1 MRNQRKN
8 GRPNAA
14 VRLAGLF
21 LVLFCVAAVLIPA
34 KTLFTGNGFFADY
47 IHFTESKK
55 MYIEIAILA
64 VLIFGGLAFLKR
76 GRSRL
81 RWLAAIVLVFAW
93 IHVVFLPM
101 VVSAAYLISLLAIG
115 RFLRKQVFFR
125 GRIWEINEKWR
136 ARRKWEKEEEQKHWK
151 RQNYQNHQ
159 NHQDQD
165 GEASDWTEYFAVYV
179 DFLFG
184 ASFAIV
190 VYCLLSVF
198 GIGKITWMRLIVY
211 ALGAAALGFDFSS
224 ISRLCI
230 MGWQKLSWMLD
241 GRDKVSVH
249 VIETEGLASSGTSQE
264 IPLRARCAW
273 TLAAGWCVLMI
284 LIQVGRLNIALD
296 IDTLWYGVRS
306 QYIVAGGTGLYE
318 NPGLVGMVYVYSKGF
333 EVLTLPLCD
342 LASHSYLTFFN
353 LWLSVLG
360 IGAMVWNAGLLTLR
374 QTRRAESRKPQEL
387 KEKKALGS
395 GVLPGIMAAVLTVS
409 VPGIMNMALTAK
421 ADLIT
426 WLLQLIM
433 LGCFFQYIHVYESQ
447 KKWAE
452 DQTQTG
458 GQNRQAGIRKKGRQ
472 EVCRERNVSDS
483 WMLLS
488 GAAGS
493 YLLSLT
499 MKPTS
504 LIFSTAV
511 FGMMG
516 LYLLWFWFH
525 EREAAADLFRR
536 MARLIGSL
544 CLPSAALAGIW
555 ARTMKITGMPVTS
568 VFTSI
573 FALFGFKM
581 KYPFAI
587 SELPQNYQEESN
599 LHVLVRR
606 LWQMLMQPQGEDMG
620 HVILAW
626 GTSLM
631 AVLIVLLVL
640 YVILS
645 GLEKYSRMHGS
656 QEGQMAIQECQNG
669 NAAQVIFF
677 PFVAVS
683 LISLTML
690 YQIDG
695 NYFMLL
701 YSMLILGACRAMA
714 YFKKIGFAPTV
725 SKCLAPLLG
734 FNLVIMASSSW
745 AWTAGFSEIHLINKG
760 RVNHR
765 AQEQVRMEEKGN
777 TQIWQEVAQNPENR
791 VIAFG
796 THPFCLQFPCNVECY
811 KDITSP
817 WGNVELVNSPEAFE
831 TYMAYAKTDYV
842 YAEAG
847 YLGPGSW
854 EWSLDLLRDLIR
866 RGSLTDL
873 FFENGNMLARVS
885 DTALPEEEAQKNLE
899 LFEREYLFYVP
910 EAQ

>member
-1 MRNQRKN
+1 MQNQRQN
-8 GRPNAA
+8 GRPDAA
-14 VRLAGLF
+14 VRMAGLF

-47 IHFTESKK
+47 IHFTESKR
-55 MYIEIAILA
+55 MYVEIAILA
-64 VLIFGGLAFLKR
+64 VLIFGGLALLKR
-76 GRSRL
+76 GRSRMY
-81 RWLAAIVLVFAW
+81 WLTAVVLVFSW

-101 VVSAAYLISLLAIG
+101 VVSAVYLISLLAIG
-115 RFLRKQVFFR
+115 RFLRKRVFFR
-125 GRIWEINEKWR
+125 GTVWER
-136 ARRKWEKEEEQKHWK
+136 
-151 RQNYQNHQ
+151 
-159 NHQDQD
+159 
-165 GEASDWTEYFAVYV
+165 SYFSFYM

-190 VYCLLSVF
+190 VYCLLSALGV
-198 GIGKITWMRLIVY
+198 GKIAWMRLSVY

-224 ISRLCI
+224 ISCQCI
-230 MGWQKLSWMLD
+230 MGWQTLSWMLD
-241 GRDKVSVH
+241 GSGVSR
-249 VIETEGLASSGTSQE
+249 E
-264 IPLRARCAW
+264 IPRRVRRAW
-273 TLAAGWCVLMI
+273 TLAAGWCALMF

-296 IDTLWYGVRS
+296 FDTLWYGVRS

-353 LWLSVLG
+353 LWLAVLG
-360 IGAMVWNAGLLTLR
+360 IGAMVWNAVLLTGN
-374 QTRRAESRKPQEL
+374 RKQET
-387 KEKKALGS
+387 EKKLTYHS
-395 GVLPGIMAAVLTVS
+395 VLPGIMAAVLTVS

-433 LGCFFQYIHVYESQ
+433 LGCFFQYIHVYENH
-447 KKWAE
+447 W
-452 DQTQTG
+452 
-458 GQNRQAGIRKKGRQ
+458 IF
-472 EVCRERNVSDS
+472 
-483 WMLLS
+483 LS

-493 YLLSLT
+493 YFLSLT

-504 LIFSTAV
+504 LVFSTAV

-525 EREAAADLFRR
+525 ERGAAADLFHHIV
-536 MARLIGSL
+536 RLIGSL
-544 CLPSAALAGIW
+544 CLPFGALVGIW

-573 FALFGFKM
+573 FAWFGFKM
-581 KYPFAI
+581 KYPFAT
-587 SELPQNYQEESN
+587 SELPQNYQEEST
-599 LHVLVRR
+599 LHVLARR
-606 LWQMLMQPQGEDMG
+606 IWQMLMQPQGEDMG

-631 AVLIVLLVL
+631 AVLIVMLVL
-640 YVILS
+640 YGILS
-645 GLEKYSRMHGS
+645 KKGDEQSH
-656 QEGQMAIQECQNG
+656 IW
-669 NAAQVIFF
+669 NAALVIFF
-677 PFVAVS
+677 PFVIVS
-683 LISLTML
+683 LISLSML

-701 YSMLILGACRAMA
+701 YSMLILGACRAME
-714 YFKKIGFAPTV
+714 YFKKIGFYPVA
-725 SKCLAPLLG
+725 SKCLAPLLVL
-734 FNLVIMASSSW
+734 NLIVTAISSW
-745 AWTAGFSEIHLINKG
+745 AWTAGFSEIHFLNKG

-765 AQEQVRMEEKGN
+765 AQEQARIEEKGN
-777 TQIWQEVAQNPENR
+777 TLIWQEVSQNPENR

-796 THPFCLQFPCNVECY
+796 THPYCLQFPCNVESY

-854 EWSLDLLRDLIR
+854 EWSLDLLRELIR

-885 DTALPEEEAQKNLE
+885 DTAVPEEEAQNNLE
-899 LFEREYLFYVP
+899 LFEREYLFYDA
-910 EAQ
+910 EA

>member
-1 MRNQRKN
+1 MQNQRQN
-8 GRPNAA
+8 GRPDAA
-14 VRLAGLF
+14 VRMAGLF

-47 IHFTESKK
+47 IHFTESKR
-55 MYIEIAILA
+55 MYVEIAILA
-64 VLIFGGLAFLKR
+64 VLIFGGLALLKR
-76 GRSRL
+76 GRSRMY
-81 RWLAAIVLVFAW
+81 WLTAVVLVFSW

-101 VVSAAYLISLLAIG
+101 VVSAVYLISLLAIG
-115 RFLRKQVFFR
+115 RFLRKRVFFR
-125 GRIWEINEKWR
+125 GTVWER
-136 ARRKWEKEEEQKHWK
+136 
-151 RQNYQNHQ
+151 
-159 NHQDQD
+159 
-165 GEASDWTEYFAVYV
+165 SYFSFYM

-190 VYCLLSVF
+190 VYCLLSALGV
-198 GIGKITWMRLIVY
+198 GKIAWMRLSVY

-224 ISRLCI
+224 ISCQCI
-230 MGWQKLSWMLD
+230 MGWQTLSWMLD
-241 GRDKVSVH
+241 GSGVSR
-249 VIETEGLASSGTSQE
+249 E
-264 IPLRARCAW
+264 IPRRVRRAW
-273 TLAAGWCVLMI
+273 TLAAGWCALMF

-296 IDTLWYGVRS
+296 FDTLWYGVRS

-353 LWLSVLG
+353 LWLAVLG
-360 IGAMVWNAGLLTLR
+360 IGAMVWNAKLLT
-374 QTRRAESRKPQEL
+374 SNRKQETG
-387 KEKKALGS
+387 KKLTYRS
-395 GVLPGIMAAVLTVS
+395 VLPGIMAAVLTVS

-433 LGCFFQYIHVYESQ
+433 LGCFFQYIHVYENH
-447 KKWAE
+447 W
-452 DQTQTG
+452 
-458 GQNRQAGIRKKGRQ
+458 IF
-472 EVCRERNVSDS
+472 
-483 WMLLS
+483 LS

-493 YLLSLT
+493 YFLSLT

-504 LIFSTAV
+504 LVFSTAV

-525 EREAAADLFRR
+525 ERGAAADLFHHIV
-536 MARLIGSL
+536 RLIGSL
-544 CLPSAALAGIW
+544 CLPFGALAGIW

-573 FALFGFKM
+573 FAWFGFKM
-581 KYPFAI
+581 KYPFAT
-587 SELPQNYQEESN
+587 SELPQNYQEEST
-599 LHVLVRR
+599 LHVLARR
-606 LWQMLMQPQGEDMG
+606 IWQMLMQPQGEDMG

-631 AVLIVLLVL
+631 AVLIVMLVL
-640 YVILS
+640 YGILS
-645 GLEKYSRMHGS
+645 KKGDEQSH
-656 QEGQMAIQECQNG
+656 IW
-669 NAAQVIFF
+669 NAALVIFF
-677 PFVAVS
+677 PFVIVS
-683 LISLTML
+683 LISLSML

-701 YSMLILGACRAMA
+701 YSMLILGACRAME
-714 YFKKIGFAPTV
+714 YFKKIGFYPVA
-725 SKCLAPLLG
+725 SKCLAPLLVL
-734 FNLVIMASSSW
+734 NLIVTAISSW
-745 AWTAGFSEIHLINKG
+745 AWTAGFSEIHFLNKG

-765 AQEQVRMEEKGN
+765 AQEQARMEEKGN
-777 TQIWQEVAQNPENR
+777 TLIWQEVSQNPENR

-796 THPFCLQFPCNVECY
+796 THPYCLQFPCNVESY

-854 EWSLDLLRDLIR
+854 EWSLDLLRELIHS
-866 RGSLTDL
+866 GSLTDL

-885 DTALPEEEAQKNLE
+885 DTAVPEEEAQNNLE
-899 LFEREYLFYVP
+899 MFEREYLFYDA

>member
-1 MRNQRKN
+1 MQNQRQN
-8 GRPNAA
+8 GRPDAA
-14 VRLAGLF
+14 VRKAGLF

-47 IHFTESKK
+47 IHFTESKR
-55 MYIEIAILA
+55 MYVEIAILA
-64 VLIFGGLAFLKR
+64 VLIFGGLALLKR
-76 GRSRL
+76 GRSRMY
-81 RWLAAIVLVFAW
+81 WLTAVVLVFSW

-101 VVSAAYLISLLAIG
+101 VVSAMYLISLLAIG
-115 RFLRKQVFFR
+115 RFLRKLVFFR
-125 GRIWEINEKWR
+125 GTVWER
-136 ARRKWEKEEEQKHWK
+136 P
-151 RQNYQNHQ
+151 
-159 NHQDQD
+159 
-165 GEASDWTEYFAVYV
+165 YFSFYM

-190 VYCLLSVF
+190 VYCLLSALGV
-198 GIGKITWMRLIVY
+198 GKIAWMRLIVY
-211 ALGAAALGFDFSS
+211 ALGVAALGFDFSS
-224 ISRLCI
+224 ISCQCI
-230 MGWQKLSWMLD
+230 MGWQTLSWMLD

-249 VIETEGLASSGTSQE
+249 VIEAGKQALLFTGRHFWNRKCRNKPAGSGASRE
-264 IPLRARCAW
+264 IPRRVRRAW
-273 TLAAGWCVLMI
+273 TLAAGWCALMF

-296 IDTLWYGVRS
+296 FDTLWYGVRS

-353 LWLSVLG
+353 LWLAVLG
-360 IGAMVWNAGLLTLR
+360 IGAMVWNAVLLTGN
-374 QTRRAESRKPQEL
+374 RKQET
-387 KEKKALGS
+387 EKKLTYHS
-395 GVLPGIMAAVLTVS
+395 VLPGIMAAVLTVS

-433 LGCFFQYIHVYESQ
+433 LGCFFQYIHVYENH
-447 KKWAE
+447 W
-452 DQTQTG
+452 
-458 GQNRQAGIRKKGRQ
+458 IF
-472 EVCRERNVSDS
+472 
-483 WMLLS
+483 LS

-493 YLLSLT
+493 YFLSLT

-504 LIFSTAV
+504 LVFSTAV

-516 LYLLWFWFH
+516 VYLLWFWFH
-525 EREAAADLFRR
+525 ERGAAADLFHHLV
-536 MARLIGSL
+536 RLIGSL
-544 CLPSAALAGIW
+544 CLPFGALAGIW

-573 FALFGFKM
+573 FAWFGFKM
-581 KYPFAI
+581 KYPFAT
-587 SELPQNYQEESN
+587 SELPQNYQEEST
-599 LHVLVRR
+599 LHVLARR
-606 LWQMLMQPQGEDMG
+606 IWQMLMQPQGEDMG

-631 AVLIVLLVL
+631 AVLIVMLVL
-640 YVILS
+640 YGIFS
-645 GLEKYSRMHGS
+645 KKGDEQSH
-656 QEGQMAIQECQNG
+656 IW
-669 NAAQVIFF
+669 NAALVIFF
-677 PFVAVS
+677 PFVIVS
-683 LISLTML
+683 LISLSML

-701 YSMLILGACRAMA
+701 YSMLILGACRAMV
-714 YFKKIGFAPTV
+714 YFKKIGFYPLA
-725 SKCLAPLLG
+725 SKCLAPLLVL
-734 FNLVIMASSSW
+734 NLIVTAISSW
-745 AWTAGFSEIHLINKG
+745 AWTAGFSEIHLLNKG

-765 AQEQVRMEEKGN
+765 AQEQARMEEKGN
-777 TQIWQEVAQNPENR
+777 TLIWQEVSQDPENR

-796 THPFCLQFPCNVECY
+796 THPYCLQFPCNVESY

-854 EWSLDLLRDLIR
+854 EWSLDLLREQIR

-885 DTALPEEEAQKNLE
+885 DTAVPEEEAQNNLE
-899 LFEREYLFYVP
+899 MFEQEYLFYDA

>member
-1 MRNQRKN
+1 MQNQRKN

-64 VLIFGGLAFLKR
+64 VLIFGGLVFFKR
-76 GRSRL
+76 GCSRL
-81 RWLAAIVLVFAW
+81 RWLTAVVLVFSW

-125 GRIWEINEKWR
+125 GRIWETNEKWR
-136 ARRKWEKEEEQKHWK
+136 ARRKWEK
-151 RQNYQNHQ
+151 
-159 NHQDQD
+159 
-165 GEASDWTEYFAVYV
+165 YFAFYV

-190 VYCLLSVF
+190 VYCLLSAF
-198 GIGKITWMRLIVY
+198 GIGKIAWMRLIVY

-249 VIETEGLASSGTSQE
+249 VIETEG
-264 IPLRARCAW
+264 
-273 TLAAGWCVLMI
+273 LAAGWCVLMI

-342 LASHSYLTFFN
+342 LASYSYLTFFN
-353 LWLSVLG
+353 LWLAVLG
-360 IGAMVWNAGLLTLR
+360 IGAMVWNAGLLTLGK
-374 QTRRAESRKPQEL
+374 TRRAESRKPQEL
-387 KEKKALGS
+387 KEKQAPGS
-395 GVLPGIMAAVLTVS
+395 GVLPGLMAAVLTIS

-452 DQTQTG
+452 NQAQTG
-458 GQNRQAGIRKKGRQ
+458 GQNREAGIRKKGRKK
-472 EVCRERNVSDS
+472 VCRERNVSDS

-525 EREAAADLFRR
+525 EREAAVDLFRR

-656 QEGQMAIQECQNG
+656 QEGQMAIQECQNR
-669 NAAQVIFF
+669 NAVQVIFF

-854 EWSLDLLRDLIR
+854 EWSLELLRDLIR

-910 EAQ
+910 EAR

>member
-1 MRNQRKN
+1 MQNQRKN
-8 GRPNAA
+8 GRPDAA
-14 VRLAGLF
+14 VRMAGLF

-47 IHFTESKK
+47 IHFTESKR
-55 MYIEIAILA
+55 MYVEIAILA
-64 VLIFGGLAFLKR
+64 VLIFGGLALLKR
-76 GRSRL
+76 GRSRMY
-81 RWLAAIVLVFAW
+81 WLTAVVLVFSW

-101 VVSAAYLISLLAIG
+101 VVSAVYLISLLAIG

-125 GRIWEINEKWR
+125 GMVWER
-136 ARRKWEKEEEQKHWK
+136 
-151 RQNYQNHQ
+151 
-159 NHQDQD
+159 
-165 GEASDWTEYFAVYV
+165 SYFSFYM

-190 VYCLLSVF
+190 VYCLLSALGV
-198 GIGKITWMRLIVY
+198 GKIAWMRLSVY
-211 ALGAAALGFDFSS
+211 ALGVAALGFDFSS
-224 ISRLCI
+224 ISCQCI
-230 MGWQKLSWMLD
+230 MGWQTLSWMLD
-241 GRDKVSVH
+241 GS
-249 VIETEGLASSGTSQE
+249 GASRE
-264 IPLRARCAW
+264 IPRRVRRAW
-273 TLAAGWCVLMI
+273 TLAAGWCVLMF

-296 IDTLWYGVRS
+296 FDTLWYGVRS

-353 LWLSVLG
+353 LWLAVLG
-360 IGAMVWNAGLLTLR
+360 IGAMVWNAVLLTGN
-374 QTRRAESRKPQEL
+374 RKQET
-387 KEKKALGS
+387 EKKLTYHS
-395 GVLPGIMAAVLTVS
+395 VLPGIMAAVLTVS

-433 LGCFFQYIHVYESQ
+433 LGCFFQYIHVYENH
-447 KKWAE
+447 W
-452 DQTQTG
+452 
-458 GQNRQAGIRKKGRQ
+458 IF
-472 EVCRERNVSDS
+472 
-483 WMLLS
+483 LS

-493 YLLSLT
+493 YFLSLT

-504 LIFSTAV
+504 LVFSTAV

-516 LYLLWFWFH
+516 VYLLWFWFH
-525 EREAAADLFRR
+525 ERGAAAELFHR
-536 MARLIGSL
+536 MVRLIVSL
-544 CLPSAALAGIW
+544 CLPFGALTGIW

-581 KYPFAI
+581 KYPFAT
-587 SELPQNYQEESN
+587 SELPQNYQEEST
-599 LHVLVRR
+599 LHVLARR
-606 LWQMLMQPQGEDMG
+606 IWQMLMQPQGEDMG

-631 AVLIVLLVL
+631 AVLIVMLVL
-640 YVILS
+640 YGIFS
-645 GLEKYSRMHGS
+645 KKGDEQSH
-656 QEGQMAIQECQNG
+656 IW
-669 NAAQVIFF
+669 NAALVIFF
-677 PFVAVS
+677 PFVIVS
-683 LISLTML
+683 LISLSML

-701 YSMLILGACRAMA
+701 YSMLILGACRAMV
-714 YFKKIGFAPTV
+714 YFKKIGFYPLA
-725 SKCLAPLLG
+725 SKCLAPLLVL
-734 FNLVIMASSSW
+734 NLIVTAISSW
-745 AWTAGFSEIHLINKG
+745 AWTAGFSEIHLLNKG

-765 AQEQVRMEEKGN
+765 AQEQARMEEKGN
-777 TQIWQEVAQNPENR
+777 TLIWQEVSQDPENR

-796 THPFCLQFPCNVECY
+796 THPYCLQFPCNVESY
-811 KDITSP
+811 RDITSP

-854 EWSLDLLRDLIR
+854 EWSLDLLREQIR

-885 DTALPEEEAQKNLE
+885 DTAVPEEEAQNNLE
-899 LFEREYLFYVP
+899 MFEQEYLFYDA

>member
-1 MRNQRKN
+1 MQNQRKN
-8 GRPNAA
+8 GRPDAA
-14 VRLAGLF
+14 VRMAGLF

-47 IHFTESKK
+47 IHFTESKR
-55 MYIEIAILA
+55 MYVEIAILA
-64 VLIFGGLAFLKR
+64 VLIFGGLALLKR
-76 GRSRL
+76 GRSRMY
-81 RWLAAIVLVFAW
+81 WLTAVVLVFSW

-101 VVSAAYLISLLAIG
+101 VVSAMYLISLLAIG
-115 RFLRKQVFFR
+115 RFLRKRVFFR
-125 GRIWEINEKWR
+125 GTVWER
-136 ARRKWEKEEEQKHWK
+136 P
-151 RQNYQNHQ
+151 
-159 NHQDQD
+159 
-165 GEASDWTEYFAVYV
+165 YFSFYM

-190 VYCLLSVF
+190 VYCLLSALGV
-198 GIGKITWMRLIVY
+198 GKIAWMRLSVY
-211 ALGAAALGFDFSS
+211 ALGVAALGFDFSS
-224 ISRLCI
+224 ISCQCI
-230 MGWQKLSWMLD
+230 MGWQTLSWMLD
-241 GRDKVSVH
+241 GRDKVSVQA
-249 VIETEGLASSGTSQE
+249 GSGVSRE
-264 IPLRARCAW
+264 IPRRVRRAW
-273 TLAAGWCVLMI
+273 TLAAGWCALMF

-296 IDTLWYGVRS
+296 FDTLWYGVRS

-353 LWLSVLG
+353 LWLAVLG
-360 IGAMVWNAGLLTLR
+360 IGAMVWNAVLLTGN
-374 QTRRAESRKPQEL
+374 RKQET
-387 KEKKALGS
+387 EKKLTYHS
-395 GVLPGIMAAVLTVS
+395 VLPGIMAAVLTVS

-433 LGCFFQYIHVYESQ
+433 LGCFFQYIHVYENH
-447 KKWAE
+447 W
-452 DQTQTG
+452 
-458 GQNRQAGIRKKGRQ
+458 IF
-472 EVCRERNVSDS
+472 
-483 WMLLS
+483 LS

-493 YLLSLT
+493 YFLSLT

-504 LIFSTAV
+504 LVFSTAV

-525 EREAAADLFRR
+525 ERGAAADLFHHLV
-536 MARLIGSL
+536 RLIGSL
-544 CLPSAALAGIW
+544 CLPFGALVGIW

-573 FALFGFKM
+573 FAWFGFKM
-581 KYPFAI
+581 KYPFAT
-587 SELPQNYQEESN
+587 SELPQNYQEEST
-599 LHVLVRR
+599 LHVLARR
-606 LWQMLMQPQGEDMG
+606 IWQMLMQPQGEDMG

-631 AVLIVLLVL
+631 AVLIVMLVL
-640 YVILS
+640 YGILS
-645 GLEKYSRMHGS
+645 KKGEEQSR
-656 QEGQMAIQECQNG
+656 IW
-669 NAAQVIFF
+669 NAALVIFV
-677 PFVAVS
+677 PFVIVS
-683 LISLTML
+683 LISLSML

-714 YFKKIGFAPTV
+714 YFKKIGFYPLA
-725 SKCLAPLLG
+725 SKCLAPLLVL
-734 FNLVIMASSSW
+734 NLIVTAISSW
-745 AWTAGFSEIHLINKG
+745 AWTAGFSEMHLLNKG

-765 AQEQVRMEEKGN
+765 AQEQARMEEKGN
-777 TQIWQEVAQNPENR
+777 TLIWQEVSQNPENR

-796 THPFCLQFPCNVECY
+796 THPYCLQFPCNVESY

-854 EWSLDLLRDLIR
+854 EWSLDLLRELIR

-885 DTALPEEEAQKNLE
+885 DTAVPEEEAQNNLE
-899 LFEREYLFYVP
+899 LFEREYLFYDA
-910 EAQ
+910 EA

>member
-1 MRNQRKN
+1 MQNQRQN
-8 GRPNAA
+8 GRPDAA
-14 VRLAGLF
+14 VRMAGLF

-47 IHFTESKK
+47 IHFTESKR
-55 MYIEIAILA
+55 MYVEIAILA
-64 VLIFGGLAFLKR
+64 VLIFGGLALLKR
-76 GRSRL
+76 GRSRMY
-81 RWLAAIVLVFAW
+81 WLTAVVLVFSW

-101 VVSAAYLISLLAIG
+101 VVSAMYLISLLAIG
-115 RFLRKQVFFR
+115 RFLRKRVFFR
-125 GRIWEINEKWR
+125 GTVWER
-136 ARRKWEKEEEQKHWK
+136 P
-151 RQNYQNHQ
+151 
-159 NHQDQD
+159 
-165 GEASDWTEYFAVYV
+165 YFSFYM

-190 VYCLLSVF
+190 VYCLLSALGV
-198 GIGKITWMRLIVY
+198 GKIAWMRLIVY
-211 ALGAAALGFDFSS
+211 ALGVAALGFDFSS
-224 ISRLCI
+224 ISCQCI
-230 MGWQKLSWMLD
+230 MGWQTLSWMLD

-249 VIETEGLASSGTSQE
+249 VIEAGKQALLFTGRHFWNRKCRNKPAGSGVSRE
-264 IPLRARCAW
+264 IPRRVRRAW
-273 TLAAGWCVLMI
+273 TLAAGWCVLMF

-296 IDTLWYGVRS
+296 FDTLWYGVRS

-353 LWLSVLG
+353 LWLAVLG
-360 IGAMVWNAGLLTLR
+360 IGAMVWNAVLLTGN
-374 QTRRAESRKPQEL
+374 RKQET
-387 KEKKALGS
+387 EKKLTYHS
-395 GVLPGIMAAVLTVS
+395 VLPGIMAAVLTVS

-433 LGCFFQYIHVYESQ
+433 LGCFFQYIHVYENH
-447 KKWAE
+447 W
-452 DQTQTG
+452 
-458 GQNRQAGIRKKGRQ
+458 IF
-472 EVCRERNVSDS
+472 
-483 WMLLS
+483 LS

-493 YLLSLT
+493 YFLSLT

-504 LIFSTAV
+504 LVFSTAV

-525 EREAAADLFRR
+525 ERGAAADLFHHLV
-536 MARLIGSL
+536 RLIGSL
-544 CLPSAALAGIW
+544 CLPFGALVGIW

-581 KYPFAI
+581 KYPFAT
-587 SELPQNYQEESN
+587 SELPQNYQEEST
-599 LHVLVRR
+599 LHVLARR
-606 LWQMLMQPQGEDMG
+606 IWQMLMQPQGEDMG

-631 AVLIVLLVL
+631 AVLIVMLVL
-640 YVILS
+640 YGILS
-645 GLEKYSRMHGS
+645 KKGEEQSR
-656 QEGQMAIQECQNG
+656 IW
-669 NAAQVIFF
+669 NAALVIFV
-677 PFVAVS
+677 PFVIVS
-683 LISLTML
+683 LISLSML

-714 YFKKIGFAPTV
+714 YFKKIGFYPLA
-725 SKCLAPLLG
+725 SKCLAPLLVL
-734 FNLVIMASSSW
+734 NLIVTAISSW
-745 AWTAGFSEIHLINKG
+745 AWTAGFSEIHLLNKG

-765 AQEQVRMEEKGN
+765 AQEQARMEEKGN
-777 TQIWQEVAQNPENR
+777 TLIWQEVSQDPENR

-796 THPFCLQFPCNVECY
+796 THPYCLQFPCNVESY

-831 TYMAYAKTDYV
+831 TYMEYAKTDYV

-854 EWSLDLLRDLIR
+854 EWSLDLLREQIR

-885 DTALPEEEAQKNLE
+885 DTAVPEEEAQNNLE
-899 LFEREYLFYVP
+899 MFEQEYLFYDA

>member
-1 MRNQRKN
+1 MQNQRQN
-8 GRPNAA
+8 GRPDAA
-14 VRLAGLF
+14 VRMAGLF

-47 IHFTESKK
+47 IHFTESKR
-55 MYIEIAILA
+55 MYVEIAILA
-64 VLIFGGLAFLKR
+64 VLIFGGLALLKR
-76 GRSRL
+76 GRSRMY
-81 RWLAAIVLVFAW
+81 WLTAVVLVFSW

-101 VVSAAYLISLLAIG
+101 VVSAVYLISLLAIG
-115 RFLRKQVFFR
+115 RFLRKLVFFR
-125 GRIWEINEKWR
+125 GTVWER
-136 ARRKWEKEEEQKHWK
+136 P
-151 RQNYQNHQ
+151 
-159 NHQDQD
+159 
-165 GEASDWTEYFAVYV
+165 YFSFYM

-190 VYCLLSVF
+190 VYCLLSALGV
-198 GIGKITWMRLIVY
+198 GKIAWMRLSVY
-211 ALGAAALGFDFSS
+211 ALGVAALGFDFSS
-224 ISRLCI
+224 ISCQCI
-230 MGWQKLSWMLD
+230 MGWQTLSWMLD

-249 VIETEGLASSGTSQE
+249 VIEAGKQALLFTGRHFWNRKCRNKPAGSGASRE
-264 IPLRARCAW
+264 IPRRVRRAW
-273 TLAAGWCVLMI
+273 TLAAGWCALMF

-296 IDTLWYGVRS
+296 FDTLWYGVRS

-353 LWLSVLG
+353 LWLAVLG
-360 IGAMVWNAGLLTLR
+360 IGAMVWNAVLLTGN
-374 QTRRAESRKPQEL
+374 RKQET
-387 KEKKALGS
+387 EKKLTYHS
-395 GVLPGIMAAVLTVS
+395 VLPGIMAAVLTVS

-433 LGCFFQYIHVYESQ
+433 LGCFFQYIHVYENH
-447 KKWAE
+447 W
-452 DQTQTG
+452 
-458 GQNRQAGIRKKGRQ
+458 IF
-472 EVCRERNVSDS
+472 
-483 WMLLS
+483 LS

-493 YLLSLT
+493 YFLSLT

-504 LIFSTAV
+504 LVFSTAV

-525 EREAAADLFRR
+525 ERGVAADLFHH
-536 MARLIGSL
+536 MVRLIVSL
-544 CLPSAALAGIW
+544 CLPFGALAGIW

-581 KYPFAI
+581 KYPFAT
-587 SELPQNYQEESN
+587 SELPQNYQEEST
-599 LHVLVRR
+599 LHVLARR
-606 LWQMLMQPQGEDMG
+606 IWQMLMQPQGEDMG

-631 AVLIVLLVL
+631 AVLIVMLVL
-640 YVILS
+640 YGIFS
-645 GLEKYSRMHGS
+645 KKGDEQSH
-656 QEGQMAIQECQNG
+656 IW
-669 NAAQVIFF
+669 NAALVIFF
-677 PFVAVS
+677 PFVLVS
-683 LISLTML
+683 LISLSML

-701 YSMLILGACRAMA
+701 YSMLILGACRAMV
-714 YFKKIGFAPTV
+714 YFKKIGFYPLA
-725 SKCLAPLLG
+725 SKCLAPLLVL
-734 FNLVIMASSSW
+734 NLIVTAISSW
-745 AWTAGFSEIHLINKG
+745 AWTAGFSEIHLLNKG

-765 AQEQVRMEEKGN
+765 AQEQARMEEKGN
-777 TQIWQEVAQNPENR
+777 TLIWQEVSQDPENR

-796 THPFCLQFPCNVECY
+796 THPYCLQFPCNVESY

-854 EWSLDLLRDLIR
+854 EWSLDLLREQIR

-885 DTALPEEEAQKNLE
+885 DTAVPEEEAQNNLE
-899 LFEREYLFYVP
+899 MFEREYLFYDA

>member
-1 MRNQRKN
+1 MQNQRQN
-8 GRPNAA
+8 GRPDAA
-14 VRLAGLF
+14 VRMAGLF

-47 IHFTESKK
+47 IHFTESKR
-55 MYIEIAILA
+55 MYVEIAILA
-64 VLIFGGLAFLKR
+64 VLIFGGLALLKR
-76 GRSRL
+76 GRSRMY
-81 RWLAAIVLVFAW
+81 WLTAVVLVFSW

-101 VVSAAYLISLLAIG
+101 VVSAMYLISLLAIG
-115 RFLRKQVFFR
+115 RFLRKLVFFR
-125 GRIWEINEKWR
+125 GTVWER
-136 ARRKWEKEEEQKHWK
+136 P
-151 RQNYQNHQ
+151 
-159 NHQDQD
+159 
-165 GEASDWTEYFAVYV
+165 YFSFYM

-190 VYCLLSVF
+190 VYCLLSALGV
-198 GIGKITWMRLIVY
+198 GKIAWMRLSVY
-211 ALGAAALGFDFSS
+211 ALGVAALGFDFSS
-224 ISRLCI
+224 ISCQCI
-230 MGWQKLSWMLD
+230 MGWQTLSWMLD

-249 VIETEGLASSGTSQE
+249 VIEAGKQALLFTGRHFWNRKCRNKPAGSGASRE
-264 IPLRARCAW
+264 IPRRVRRAW
-273 TLAAGWCVLMI
+273 TLAAGWCVLMF

-296 IDTLWYGVRS
+296 FDTLWYGVRS

-342 LASHSYLTFFN
+342 LASHSYQTFFN
-353 LWLSVLG
+353 LWLAVLG
-360 IGAMVWNAGLLTLR
+360 IGAMVWNAVLLTGN
-374 QTRRAESRKPQEL
+374 RKQET
-387 KEKKALGS
+387 EKKLTYHS
-395 GVLPGIMAAVLTVS
+395 VLPGIMAAVLTVS

-433 LGCFFQYIHVYESQ
+433 LGCFFQYIHVYENH
-447 KKWAE
+447 W
-452 DQTQTG
+452 
-458 GQNRQAGIRKKGRQ
+458 IF
-472 EVCRERNVSDS
+472 
-483 WMLLS
+483 LS

-493 YLLSLT
+493 YFLSLT

-504 LIFSTAV
+504 LVFSTAV

-525 EREAAADLFRR
+525 ERGVAADLFHHLV
-536 MARLIGSL
+536 RLIGSL
-544 CLPSAALAGIW
+544 CLPFGALVGIW

-573 FALFGFKM
+573 FAWFGFKM
-581 KYPFAI
+581 KYPFAT
-587 SELPQNYQEESN
+587 SELPQNYQEEST
-599 LHVLVRR
+599 LHVLARR
-606 LWQMLMQPQGEDMG
+606 IWQMLMQPQGEDMG

-631 AVLIVLLVL
+631 AVLIVMLVL
-640 YVILS
+640 YGIFS
-645 GLEKYSRMHGS
+645 KKGDEQSH
-656 QEGQMAIQECQNG
+656 IW
-669 NAAQVIFF
+669 NAALVIFF
-677 PFVAVS
+677 PFVIVS
-683 LISLTML
+683 LISLSML

-701 YSMLILGACRAMA
+701 YSMLILGACRAMV
-714 YFKKIGFAPTV
+714 YFKKIGFYPLA
-725 SKCLAPLLG
+725 SKCLAPWLVL
-734 FNLVIMASSSW
+734 NLIVTAISSW
-745 AWTAGFSEIHLINKG
+745 AWTAGFSEIHLLNKG

-765 AQEQVRMEEKGN
+765 AQEQARMEEKGN
-777 TQIWQEVAQNPENR
+777 TLIWQEVSQDPENR

-796 THPFCLQFPCNVECY
+796 THPYCLQFPCNVESY

-854 EWSLDLLRDLIR
+854 EWSLDLLRELIR

-885 DTALPEEEAQKNLE
+885 DTAVPEEEAQNNLE
-899 LFEREYLFYVP
+899 MFEQEYLFYDA

>member
-1 MRNQRKN
+1 MQNQRQN
-8 GRPNAA
+8 GRPDAA
-14 VRLAGLF
+14 VRMAGLF

-47 IHFTESKK
+47 IHFTESKR
-55 MYIEIAILA
+55 MYVEIAILA
-64 VLIFGGLAFLKR
+64 VLIFGGLALLKR
-76 GRSRL
+76 GRSRMY
-81 RWLAAIVLVFAW
+81 WLTAVVLVFSW

-101 VVSAAYLISLLAIG
+101 VVSAVYLISLLTIG

-125 GRIWEINEKWR
+125 GTVWER
-136 ARRKWEKEEEQKHWK
+136 P
-151 RQNYQNHQ
+151 
-159 NHQDQD
+159 
-165 GEASDWTEYFAVYV
+165 YFSFYM

-190 VYCLLSVF
+190 VYCLLSALGV
-198 GIGKITWMRLIVY
+198 GKIAWMRLSVY
-211 ALGAAALGFDFSS
+211 VLGVAALGFDFSS
-224 ISRLCI
+224 ISCQCI
-230 MGWQKLSWMLD
+230 MGWQTLSWMLD
-241 GRDKVSVH
+241 G
-249 VIETEGLASSGTSQE
+249 SGGSRE
-264 IPLRARCAW
+264 IPRRVRRAW
-273 TLAAGWCVLMI
+273 TLAAGWCVLMF

-296 IDTLWYGVRS
+296 FDTLWYGVRS

-353 LWLSVLG
+353 LWLAVLG
-360 IGAMVWNAGLLTLR
+360 IGAMVWNAVLLTGER
-374 QTRRAESRKPQEL
+374 KQETESREAGI
-387 KEKKALGS
+387 EKKLTYHS
-395 GVLPGIMAAVLTVS
+395 VLPGIMAAVLTVS

-433 LGCFFQYIHVYESQ
+433 LGCFFQYIHVYENH
-447 KKWAE
+447 W
-452 DQTQTG
+452 
-458 GQNRQAGIRKKGRQ
+458 IF
-472 EVCRERNVSDS
+472 
-483 WMLLS
+483 LS

-493 YLLSLT
+493 YFLSLT

-504 LIFSTAV
+504 LVFSTAV

-525 EREAAADLFRR
+525 ERGAAADLFHHLV
-536 MARLIGSL
+536 RLIGSL
-544 CLPSAALAGIW
+544 CLPFGALAGIW

-573 FALFGFKM
+573 FAWLGFKM
-581 KYPFAI
+581 KYPFAT
-587 SELPQNYQEESN
+587 SELPQNYQEEST
-599 LHVLVRR
+599 LHVLARR
-606 LWQMLMQPQGEDMG
+606 IWQMLMQPQGEDMG

-631 AVLIVLLVL
+631 AVLIVMLVL
-640 YVILS
+640 YGIFS
-645 GLEKYSRMHGS
+645 KKGDEQSH
-656 QEGQMAIQECQNG
+656 IW
-669 NAAQVIFF
+669 NAALVIFF
-677 PFVAVS
+677 PFVIVS
-683 LISLTML
+683 LISLSML

-701 YSMLILGACRAMA
+701 YSMLILGACRAMV
-714 YFKKIGFAPTV
+714 YFKKIGFYPLA
-725 SKCLAPLLG
+725 SKCLAPLLVL
-734 FNLVIMASSSW
+734 NLIVTAISSW
-745 AWTAGFSEIHLINKG
+745 AWTAGFSEIHLLNKG

-765 AQEQVRMEEKGN
+765 AQEQARIEEKGN
-777 TQIWQEVAQNPENR
+777 TLIWQEVSQNPENR

-796 THPFCLQFPCNVECY
+796 THPYCLQFPCNVESY

-854 EWSLDLLRDLIR
+854 EWSLDLLRELIR

-885 DTALPEEEAQKNLE
+885 DTAVPEEEAQNNLE
-899 LFEREYLFYVP
+899 MFEQEYLFYDA
-910 EAQ
+910 EA

>member
-1 MRNQRKN
+1 MQNQRQN
-8 GRPNAA
+8 GRPDAA
-14 VRLAGLF
+14 VRMAGLF

-47 IHFTESKK
+47 IHFTESKR
-55 MYIEIAILA
+55 MYVEIAILA
-64 VLIFGGLAFLKR
+64 VLIFGGLALLKR
-76 GRSRL
+76 GRSRMY
-81 RWLAAIVLVFAW
+81 WLTAVVLVFSW

-101 VVSAAYLISLLAIG
+101 VVSAVYLISLLAIG
-115 RFLRKQVFFR
+115 RFLRKRVFFR
-125 GRIWEINEKWR
+125 GTVWER
-136 ARRKWEKEEEQKHWK
+136 P
-151 RQNYQNHQ
+151 
-159 NHQDQD
+159 
-165 GEASDWTEYFAVYV
+165 YFSFYM

-190 VYCLLSVF
+190 VYCLLSALGV
-198 GIGKITWMRLIVY
+198 GKIAWMRLIVY
-211 ALGAAALGFDFSS
+211 ALGVAALGFDFSS
-224 ISRLCI
+224 ISCQCI
-230 MGWQKLSWMLD
+230 MGWQTLSWMLD

-249 VIETEGLASSGTSQE
+249 VIEAGKQALLFTGRHFWNRKCRNKPAGSGASRE
-264 IPLRARCAW
+264 IPRRVRRAW
-273 TLAAGWCVLMI
+273 TLAAGWCVLMF

-296 IDTLWYGVRS
+296 FDTLWYGVRS

-353 LWLSVLG
+353 LWLAVLG
-360 IGAMVWNAGLLTLR
+360 IGAMVWNAVLLTGN
-374 QTRRAESRKPQEL
+374 RKQET
-387 KEKKALGS
+387 EKKLTYHS
-395 GVLPGIMAAVLTVS
+395 VLPGIMAAVLTVS

-433 LGCFFQYIHVYESQ
+433 LGCFFQYIHVYENHWIS
-447 KKWAE
+447 
-452 DQTQTG
+452 
-458 GQNRQAGIRKKGRQ
+458 
-472 EVCRERNVSDS
+472 
-483 WMLLS
+483 LS

-493 YLLSLT
+493 YFLSLT

-504 LIFSTAV
+504 LVFSTAV

-516 LYLLWFWFH
+516 VYLLWFWFH
-525 EREAAADLFRR
+525 ERGAAAELFHR
-536 MARLIGSL
+536 MVRLIVSL
-544 CLPSAALAGIW
+544 CLPFGALTGIW

-573 FALFGFKM
+573 FAWFGFKM
-581 KYPFAI
+581 KYPFAT
-587 SELPQNYQEESN
+587 SELPQNYQEEST
-599 LHVLVRR
+599 LHVLARR
-606 LWQMLMQPQGEDMG
+606 IWQMLMQPQGEDMG

-631 AVLIVLLVL
+631 AVLIVMLVL
-640 YVILS
+640 YGIFS
-645 GLEKYSRMHGS
+645 KKGDEQSH
-656 QEGQMAIQECQNG
+656 IW
-669 NAAQVIFF
+669 NAALVIFF
-677 PFVAVS
+677 PFVIVS
-683 LISLTML
+683 LISLSML

-701 YSMLILGACRAMA
+701 YSMLILGACRAMV
-714 YFKKIGFAPTV
+714 YFKKIGFYPLA
-725 SKCLAPLLG
+725 SKCLAPLLVL
-734 FNLVIMASSSW
+734 NLIVTAISSW
-745 AWTAGFSEIHLINKG
+745 AWTAGFSEIHLLNKG

-765 AQEQVRMEEKGN
+765 AQEQARMEEKGN
-777 TQIWQEVAQNPENR
+777 TLIWQEVSQDPENR

-796 THPFCLQFPCNVECY
+796 THPYCLQFPCNVESY

-842 YAEAG
+842 YAEAS

-854 EWSLDLLRDLIR
+854 EWSLDLLRELIR

-885 DTALPEEEAQKNLE
+885 DTAVPEEEAQNNLE
-899 LFEREYLFYVP
+899 MFEQEYLFYDA

>member
-1 MRNQRKN
+1 MQNQRQN
-8 GRPNAA
+8 GRPDAA
-14 VRLAGLF
+14 VRMAGLF

-47 IHFTESKK
+47 IHFTESKR
-55 MYIEIAILA
+55 MYVEIAILA
-64 VLIFGGLAFLKR
+64 VLIFGGLALLKR
-76 GRSRL
+76 GRSRMY
-81 RWLAAIVLVFAW
+81 WLTAVVLVFSW

-101 VVSAAYLISLLAIG
+101 VVSAVYLISLLAIG
-115 RFLRKQVFFR
+115 RFLRKRVFFR
-125 GRIWEINEKWR
+125 GTVWER
-136 ARRKWEKEEEQKHWK
+136 
-151 RQNYQNHQ
+151 
-159 NHQDQD
+159 
-165 GEASDWTEYFAVYV
+165 SYFSFYM

-190 VYCLLSVF
+190 VYCLLSALGV
-198 GIGKITWMRLIVY
+198 GKIAWMRLSVY

-224 ISRLCI
+224 ISCQCI
-230 MGWQKLSWMLD
+230 MGWQTLSWMLD
-241 GRDKVSVH
+241 GSGVSR
-249 VIETEGLASSGTSQE
+249 E
-264 IPLRARCAW
+264 IPRRVRRAW
-273 TLAAGWCVLMI
+273 TLAAGWCALMF

-296 IDTLWYGVRS
+296 FDTLWYGVRS

-353 LWLSVLG
+353 LWLAVLG
-360 IGAMVWNAGLLTLR
+360 IGAMVWNAVLLTGN
-374 QTRRAESRKPQEL
+374 RKQET
-387 KEKKALGS
+387 EKKLTYHS
-395 GVLPGIMAAVLTVS
+395 VLPGIMAAVLTVS

-433 LGCFFQYIHVYESQ
+433 LGCFFQYIHVYENH
-447 KKWAE
+447 W
-452 DQTQTG
+452 
-458 GQNRQAGIRKKGRQ
+458 IF
-472 EVCRERNVSDS
+472 
-483 WMLLS
+483 LS

-493 YLLSLT
+493 YFLTLT

-504 LIFSTAV
+504 LVFSTAV

-525 EREAAADLFRR
+525 ERGAAADLFHHIV
-536 MARLIGSL
+536 RLIGSL
-544 CLPSAALAGIW
+544 CLPFGALVGIW

-581 KYPFAI
+581 KYPFAT
-587 SELPQNYQEESN
+587 SELPQNYQEEST
-599 LHVLVRR
+599 LHVLARR
-606 LWQMLMQPQGEDMG
+606 IWQMLMQPQGEDMG

-631 AVLIVLLVL
+631 AVLIVMLVL
-640 YVILS
+640 YGIFS
-645 GLEKYSRMHGS
+645 KKGDEQSH
-656 QEGQMAIQECQNG
+656 IW
-669 NAAQVIFF
+669 NAALVIFF
-677 PFVAVS
+677 PFVIVS
-683 LISLTML
+683 LISLSML

-701 YSMLILGACRAMA
+701 YSMLILGACRAMV
-714 YFKKIGFAPTV
+714 YFKKIGFYPLA
-725 SKCLAPLLG
+725 SKCLTPLLVL
-734 FNLVIMASSSW
+734 NLIVTAISSW
-745 AWTAGFSEIHLINKG
+745 AWTAGFSEIHLLNKG

-765 AQEQVRMEEKGN
+765 AQEQARMEEKGN
-777 TQIWQEVAQNPENR
+777 TLIWQEVSQDPENR

-796 THPFCLQFPCNVECY
+796 THPYCLQFPCNVESY

-854 EWSLDLLRDLIR
+854 EWSLDLLRELIHS
-866 RGSLTDL
+866 GSLTDL

-885 DTALPEEEAQKNLE
+885 DTAVPEEEAQNNLE
-899 LFEREYLFYVP
+899 MFEREYLFYDA

>member
-1 MRNQRKN
+1 MQNQRQN
-8 GRPNAA
+8 GRPDAA
-14 VRLAGLF
+14 VRMAGLF

-47 IHFTESKK
+47 IHFTESKR
-55 MYIEIAILA
+55 MYVEIAILA
-64 VLIFGGLAFLKR
+64 VLIFGGLALLKR
-76 GRSRL
+76 GRSRMY
-81 RWLAAIVLVFAW
+81 WLTAVVLVFSW

-101 VVSAAYLISLLAIG
+101 VVSAVYLISLLAIG
-115 RFLRKQVFFR
+115 RFLRKRVFFR
-125 GRIWEINEKWR
+125 GTVWER
-136 ARRKWEKEEEQKHWK
+136 
-151 RQNYQNHQ
+151 
-159 NHQDQD
+159 
-165 GEASDWTEYFAVYV
+165 SYFSFYM

-190 VYCLLSVF
+190 VYCLLSALGV
-198 GIGKITWMRLIVY
+198 GKIAWMRLSVY

-224 ISRLCI
+224 ISCQCI
-230 MGWQKLSWMLD
+230 MGWQTLSWMLD
-241 GRDKVSVH
+241 GSGVSR
-249 VIETEGLASSGTSQE
+249 E
-264 IPLRARCAW
+264 IPRRVRRAW
-273 TLAAGWCVLMI
+273 TLAAGWCALMF

-296 IDTLWYGVRS
+296 FDTLWYGVRS

-353 LWLSVLG
+353 LWLAVLG
-360 IGAMVWNAGLLTLR
+360 IGAMVWNAKLLT
-374 QTRRAESRKPQEL
+374 SNRKQETG
-387 KEKKALGS
+387 KKLTYRS
-395 GVLPGIMAAVLTVS
+395 VLPGIMAAVLTVS

-433 LGCFFQYIHVYESQ
+433 LGCFFQYIHVYENH
-447 KKWAE
+447 W
-452 DQTQTG
+452 
-458 GQNRQAGIRKKGRQ
+458 IF
-472 EVCRERNVSDS
+472 
-483 WMLLS
+483 LS

-493 YLLSLT
+493 YFLSLT

-504 LIFSTAV
+504 LVFSTAV

-525 EREAAADLFRR
+525 ERVAAADLFHH
-536 MARLIGSL
+536 MVRLIGSL
-544 CLPSAALAGIW
+544 CLPFGALAGIW

-573 FALFGFKM
+573 FAWFGFKM
-581 KYPFAI
+581 KYPFAT
-587 SELPQNYQEESN
+587 SELPQNYQEEST
-599 LHVLVRR
+599 LHVLARR
-606 LWQMLMQPQGEDMG
+606 IWQMLMQPQGEDMG

-631 AVLIVLLVL
+631 AVLIVMLVL
-640 YVILS
+640 YGILS
-645 GLEKYSRMHGS
+645 KKGDEQSH
-656 QEGQMAIQECQNG
+656 IW
-669 NAAQVIFF
+669 NAALVIFF
-677 PFVAVS
+677 PFVIVS
-683 LISLTML
+683 LISLSML

-701 YSMLILGACRAMA
+701 YSMLILGACRAME
-714 YFKKIGFAPTV
+714 YFKKIGFYPVA
-725 SKCLAPLLG
+725 SKCLAPLLVL
-734 FNLVIMASSSW
+734 NLIVTAISSW
-745 AWTAGFSEIHLINKG
+745 AWTAGFSEIHFLNKG

-765 AQEQVRMEEKGN
+765 AQEQARMEEKGN
-777 TQIWQEVAQNPENR
+777 TLIWQEVSQNPENR

-796 THPFCLQFPCNVECY
+796 THPYCLQFPCNVESY

-854 EWSLDLLRDLIR
+854 EWSLDLLRELIR

-885 DTALPEEEAQKNLE
+885 DTAVPEEEAQNNLE
-899 LFEREYLFYVP
+899 MFEREYLFYDA

>member
-1 MRNQRKN
+1 MQNQRKN
-8 GRPNAA
+8 GRPDAA
-14 VRLAGLF
+14 VRMAGLF

-47 IHFTESKK
+47 IHFTESKR
-55 MYIEIAILA
+55 MYVEIAILA
-64 VLIFGGLAFLKR
+64 VLIFGGLALLKR
-76 GRSRL
+76 GRSRMY
-81 RWLAAIVLVFAW
+81 WLTAVVLVFSW

-101 VVSAAYLISLLAIG
+101 VVSAMYLISLLAIG
-115 RFLRKQVFFR
+115 RFLRKRVFFR
-125 GRIWEINEKWR
+125 GRVWER
-136 ARRKWEKEEEQKHWK
+136 P
-151 RQNYQNHQ
+151 
-159 NHQDQD
+159 
-165 GEASDWTEYFAVYV
+165 YFSFYM

-190 VYCLLSVF
+190 VYCLLSTLGV
-198 GIGKITWMRLIVY
+198 GKIAWMRLIVY
-211 ALGAAALGFDFSS
+211 ALGVAALGFDFSS
-224 ISRLCI
+224 ISCQCI
-230 MGWQKLSWMLD
+230 RGWQTLSWMLD
-241 GRDKVSVH
+241 GSGVSR
-249 VIETEGLASSGTSQE
+249 E
-264 IPLRARCAW
+264 IPRRVRRAW
-273 TLAAGWCVLMI
+273 TLAAGWCVLMF

-296 IDTLWYGVRS
+296 FDTLWYGVRS

-353 LWLSVLG
+353 LWLAVLG
-360 IGAMVWNAGLLTLR
+360 IGAMVWNAKLLT
-374 QTRRAESRKPQEL
+374 SNRKQETGKRL
-387 KEKKALGS
+387 TYRS
-395 GVLPGIMAAVLTVS
+395 VLPGIMAAVLTIS

-433 LGCFFQYIHVYESQ
+433 LGSFFQYIQVYE
-447 KKWAE
+447 
-452 DQTQTG
+452 
-458 GQNRQAGIRKKGRQ
+458 NR
-472 EVCRERNVSDS
+472 
-483 WMLLS
+483 WMILS
-488 GAAGS
+488 GAVGS
-493 YLLSLT
+493 YFLSLT

-504 LIFSTAV
+504 LVFSTAV

-525 EREAAADLFRR
+525 ERGAVADLFHH
-536 MARLIGSL
+536 MVRLIGSL
-544 CLPSAALAGIW
+544 CLPFGALAGIW

-581 KYPFAI
+581 KYPFAT
-587 SELPQNYQEESN
+587 SELPQNYQEEST
-599 LHVLVRR
+599 LHVLARR
-606 LWQMLMQPQGEDMG
+606 IWQMLMQPQGEDMG

-631 AVLIVLLVL
+631 AVLIVMLVL
-640 YVILS
+640 YGILS
-645 GLEKYSRMHGS
+645 KKGEEQSRIWNT
-656 QEGQMAIQECQNG
+656 AL
-669 NAAQVIFF
+669 VIFV
-677 PFVAVS
+677 PFVIVS
-683 LISLTML
+683 LISLSML

-695 NYFMLL
+695 NYVMLL

-714 YFKKIGFAPTV
+714 YFKKVGFYPLA
-725 SKCLAPLLG
+725 SKCLAPLLVL
-734 FNLVIMASSSW
+734 NLIVTAISSW
-745 AWTAGFSEIHLINKG
+745 AWTAGFSEIHLLNKG

-765 AQEQVRMEEKGN
+765 AQEQARMEEKGN
-777 TQIWQEVAQNPENR
+777 TLIWQEVSQDPENR
-791 VIAFG
+791 LIAFG
-796 THPFCLQFPCNVECY
+796 THPYCLQFPCNVESY

-854 EWSLDLLRDLIR
+854 EWSLDLLRELIR

-885 DTALPEEEAQKNLE
+885 DTEVPEEEAQNNLE
-899 LFEREYLFYVP
+899 MFEQEYLFYDA

>member
-1 MRNQRKN
+1 MQNQRQN

-14 VRLAGLF
+14 VRMAGLF

-47 IHFTESKK
+47 IHFTESKR
-55 MYIEIAILA
+55 MYVEIAILA
-64 VLIFGGLAFLKR
+64 VLIFGGLALLKR
-76 GRSRL
+76 GRSRMY
-81 RWLAAIVLVFAW
+81 WLLAVVLVFSW

-101 VVSAAYLISLLAIG
+101 VVSAAYMLSLLAIG

-125 GRIWEINEKWR
+125 ETIWER
-136 ARRKWEKEEEQKHWK
+136 P
-151 RQNYQNHQ
+151 
-159 NHQDQD
+159 
-165 GEASDWTEYFAVYV
+165 YFSFYM

-184 ASFAIV
+184 VSFAIV
-190 VYCLLSVF
+190 VYCILSALGV
-198 GIGKITWMRLIVY
+198 GKIAWMRLSVY
-211 ALGAAALGFDFSS
+211 ALGVAALGFDFSS
-224 ISRLCI
+224 ISCQCI
-230 MGWQKLSWMLD
+230 MGWQTLSWMLD
-241 GRDKVSVH
+241 G
-249 VIETEGLASSGTSQE
+249 SGGSRE
-264 IPLRARCAW
+264 IPRRVRRAW
-273 TLAAGWCVLMI
+273 TLAAGWCVLMF

-296 IDTLWYGVRS
+296 FDTLWYGVRS

-353 LWLSVLG
+353 LWLAVLG
-360 IGAMVWNAGLLTLR
+360 IGAMVWNAVLLTGN
-374 QTRRAESRKPQEL
+374 RKQET
-387 KEKKALGS
+387 EKKLTYHS
-395 GVLPGIMAAVLTVS
+395 VLPGIMAAVLTVS

-433 LGCFFQYIHVYESQ
+433 LGCFFQYIHVYENH
-447 KKWAE
+447 W
-452 DQTQTG
+452 
-458 GQNRQAGIRKKGRQ
+458 IF
-472 EVCRERNVSDS
+472 
-483 WMLLS
+483 LS

-493 YLLSLT
+493 YFLTLT

-504 LIFSTAV
+504 LVFSTAV

-525 EREAAADLFRR
+525 ERGAAADLFHHLV
-536 MARLIGSL
+536 RLIGSL
-544 CLPSAALAGIW
+544 CLPFGALVGIW

-581 KYPFAI
+581 KYPFAT
-587 SELPQNYQEESN
+587 SELPQNYQEEST
-599 LHVLVRR
+599 LHVLARR
-606 LWQMLMQPQGEDMG
+606 IWQMLMQPQGEDMG

-631 AVLIVLLVL
+631 AVLIVMLVL
-640 YVILS
+640 YGIFS
-645 GLEKYSRMHGS
+645 KKGDEQSH
-656 QEGQMAIQECQNG
+656 IW
-669 NAAQVIFF
+669 NAALVIFF
-677 PFVAVS
+677 PFVIVS
-683 LISLTML
+683 LISLSML

-701 YSMLILGACRAMA
+701 YSMLILGACRAMV
-714 YFKKIGFAPTV
+714 YFKKIGFYPLA
-725 SKCLAPLLG
+725 SKCLTPLLVL
-734 FNLVIMASSSW
+734 NLIVTAISSW
-745 AWTAGFSEIHLINKG
+745 AWTAGFSEIHLLNKG

-765 AQEQVRMEEKGN
+765 AQEQARMEEKGN
-777 TQIWQEVAQNPENR
+777 TLIWQEVSQDPENR

-796 THPFCLQFPCNVECY
+796 THPYCLQFPCNVESY

-842 YAEAG
+842 YVEAG

-854 EWSLDLLRDLIR
+854 EWSLDLLRELIHS
-866 RGSLTDL
+866 GSLTDL

-885 DTALPEEEAQKNLE
+885 DTAVPEEEAQNNLE
-899 LFEREYLFYVP
+899 MFEREYLFYDA

>member
-1 MRNQRKN
+1 MQNQRQN

-14 VRLAGLF
+14 VRMAGLF
-21 LVLFCVAAVLIPA
+21 LVLFCVAAVLIPV

-47 IHFTESKK
+47 IHFTESKR
-55 MYIEIAILA
+55 MYVEIAILA
-64 VLIFGGLAFLKR
+64 VLIFGGLALLKR
-76 GRSRL
+76 GRSRMY
-81 RWLAAIVLVFAW
+81 WLLAVVLVFSW

-101 VVSAAYLISLLAIG
+101 VVSAAYMLSLLAIG

-125 GRIWEINEKWR
+125 ETIWER
-136 ARRKWEKEEEQKHWK
+136 P
-151 RQNYQNHQ
+151 
-159 NHQDQD
+159 
-165 GEASDWTEYFAVYV
+165 YFSFYM

-184 ASFAIV
+184 VSFAIV
-190 VYCLLSVF
+190 VYCILSALGV
-198 GIGKITWMRLIVY
+198 GKIAWMRLSVY
-211 ALGAAALGFDFSS
+211 ALGVAALGFDFSS
-224 ISRLCI
+224 ISCQCI
-230 MGWQKLSWMLD
+230 MGWQTLSWMLD
-241 GRDKVSVH
+241 G
-249 VIETEGLASSGTSQE
+249 SGGSRE
-264 IPLRARCAW
+264 IPRRVRRAW
-273 TLAAGWCVLMI
+273 TLAAGWCALMF

-296 IDTLWYGVRS
+296 FDTLWYGVRS

-353 LWLSVLG
+353 LWLAVLG
-360 IGAMVWNAGLLTLR
+360 IGAMVWNAVLLTGN
-374 QTRRAESRKPQEL
+374 RKQET
-387 KEKKALGS
+387 EKKLTYHS
-395 GVLPGIMAAVLTVS
+395 VLPGIMAAVLTVS

-433 LGCFFQYIHVYESQ
+433 LGCFFQYIHVYENH
-447 KKWAE
+447 W
-452 DQTQTG
+452 
-458 GQNRQAGIRKKGRQ
+458 IF
-472 EVCRERNVSDS
+472 
-483 WMLLS
+483 LS

-493 YLLSLT
+493 YFLTLT

-504 LIFSTAV
+504 LVFSTAV

-525 EREAAADLFRR
+525 ERGAAADLFHH
-536 MARLIGSL
+536 MVRLIGSL
-544 CLPSAALAGIW
+544 CLPFGALVGIW

-581 KYPFAI
+581 KYPFAT
-587 SELPQNYQEESN
+587 SELPQNYQEEST
-599 LHVLVRR
+599 LHVLARR
-606 LWQMLMQPQGEDMG
+606 IWQMLMQPQGEDMG

-631 AVLIVLLVL
+631 AVLIVMLVL
-640 YVILS
+640 YGIFS
-645 GLEKYSRMHGS
+645 KKGDEQSH
-656 QEGQMAIQECQNG
+656 IW
-669 NAAQVIFF
+669 NAALVIFF
-677 PFVAVS
+677 PFVIVS
-683 LISLTML
+683 LISLSML

-701 YSMLILGACRAMA
+701 YSMLILGACRAMV
-714 YFKKIGFAPTV
+714 YFKKIGFYPLA
-725 SKCLAPLLG
+725 SKCLTPLLVL
-734 FNLVIMASSSW
+734 NLIVTAISSW
-745 AWTAGFSEIHLINKG
+745 AWTAGFSEIHLLNKG

-765 AQEQVRMEEKGN
+765 AQEQARMEEKGN
-777 TQIWQEVAQNPENR
+777 TLIWQEVSQDPENR

-796 THPFCLQFPCNVECY
+796 THPYCLQFPCNVESY

-854 EWSLDLLRDLIR
+854 EWSLDLLRELIHS
-866 RGSLTDL
+866 GSLTDL

-885 DTALPEEEAQKNLE
+885 DTAVPEEEAQNNLE
-899 LFEREYLFYVP
+899 LFEREYLFYDA

>member
-1 MRNQRKN
+1 MQNQRKN
-8 GRPNAA
+8 GRPDAA
-14 VRLAGLF
+14 VRMAGLF

-47 IHFTESKK
+47 IHFTESKR
-55 MYIEIAILA
+55 MYVEIAILA
-64 VLIFGGLAFLKR
+64 VLIFGGLALLKR
-76 GRSRL
+76 GRSRMY
-81 RWLAAIVLVFAW
+81 WLTAVVLVFSW

-101 VVSAAYLISLLAIG
+101 VVSAVYLISLLAIG
-115 RFLRKQVFFR
+115 RFLRKRVFFR
-125 GRIWEINEKWR
+125 GTVWE
-136 ARRKWEKEEEQKHWK
+136 QP
-151 RQNYQNHQ
+151 
-159 NHQDQD
+159 
-165 GEASDWTEYFAVYV
+165 YFSFYM

-190 VYCLLSVF
+190 VYCLLSALGV
-198 GIGKITWMRLIVY
+198 GKIAWMRLSVY
-211 ALGAAALGFDFSS
+211 ALGVAALGFDFSS
-224 ISRLCI
+224 ISCQCI
-230 MGWQKLSWMLD
+230 MGWQTLSWMLD
-241 GRDKVSVH
+241 GSGVSR
-249 VIETEGLASSGTSQE
+249 E
-264 IPLRARCAW
+264 IPRRVRRAW
-273 TLAAGWCVLMI
+273 TLAAGWCALMF

-296 IDTLWYGVRS
+296 FDTLWYGVRS

-353 LWLSVLG
+353 LWLAVLG
-360 IGAMVWNAGLLTLR
+360 IGAMVWNAVLLTGN
-374 QTRRAESRKPQEL
+374 RKQET
-387 KEKKALGS
+387 EKKLTYHS
-395 GVLPGIMAAVLTVS
+395 VLPGIMAAVLTIS

-433 LGCFFQYIHVYESQ
+433 LGCFFQYIHVYENH
-447 KKWAE
+447 W
-452 DQTQTG
+452 
-458 GQNRQAGIRKKGRQ
+458 IF
-472 EVCRERNVSDS
+472 
-483 WMLLS
+483 LS

-493 YLLSLT
+493 YFLSLT

-504 LIFSTAV
+504 LVFSTAV

-525 EREAAADLFRR
+525 ERGAAADLFHHLV
-536 MARLIGSL
+536 RLIGSL
-544 CLPSAALAGIW
+544 CLPFGALAGIW

-573 FALFGFKM
+573 FAWFGFKM
-581 KYPFAI
+581 KYPFAT
-587 SELPQNYQEESN
+587 SELPQNYQEEST
-599 LHVLVRR
+599 LHVLARR
-606 LWQMLMQPQGEDMG
+606 IWQMLMQPQGEDMG

-631 AVLIVLLVL
+631 AVLIVMLVL
-640 YVILS
+640 YGILS
-645 GLEKYSRMHGS
+645 KKGDEQSH
-656 QEGQMAIQECQNG
+656 IW
-669 NAAQVIFF
+669 NAALVIFF
-677 PFVAVS
+677 PFVIVS
-683 LISLTML
+683 LISLSML

-701 YSMLILGACRAMA
+701 YSMLILGACRAMV
-714 YFKKIGFAPTV
+714 YFKKIGFYPLA
-725 SKCLAPLLG
+725 SKCLAPLLVL
-734 FNLVIMASSSW
+734 NLIVTAISSW
-745 AWTAGFSEIHLINKG
+745 AWTAGFSEMHLLNKG

-765 AQEQVRMEEKGN
+765 AQEQARMEEKGN
-777 TQIWQEVAQNPENR
+777 TLIWQEVSQDPENR

-796 THPFCLQFPCNVECY
+796 THPYCLQFPCNVESY

-854 EWSLDLLRDLIR
+854 EWSLDLLRELIR

-885 DTALPEEEAQKNLE
+885 DTEVPEEEAQNNLE
-899 LFEREYLFYVP
+899 MFEREYLFYDA

>member
-1 MRNQRKN
+1 MQNQRQN
-8 GRPNAA
+8 GRPDAA
-14 VRLAGLF
+14 VRMAGLF

-47 IHFTESKK
+47 IHFTESKR
-55 MYIEIAILA
+55 MYVEIAILA
-64 VLIFGGLAFLKR
+64 VLIFGGLALLKR
-76 GRSRL
+76 GRSRMY
-81 RWLAAIVLVFAW
+81 WLTAVVLVFSW

-101 VVSAAYLISLLAIG
+101 VVSAVYLISLLAIG
-115 RFLRKQVFFR
+115 RFLRKLVFFR
-125 GRIWEINEKWR
+125 GTVWER
-136 ARRKWEKEEEQKHWK
+136 P
-151 RQNYQNHQ
+151 
-159 NHQDQD
+159 
-165 GEASDWTEYFAVYV
+165 YFSFYM

-190 VYCLLSVF
+190 VYCLLSALGV
-198 GIGKITWMRLIVY
+198 GKIAWMRLSVY
-211 ALGAAALGFDFSS
+211 ALGVVALGFDFSS
-224 ISRLCI
+224 ISCQCI
-230 MGWQKLSWMLD
+230 RGWQTFSWMLD
-241 GRDKVSVH
+241 G
-249 VIETEGLASSGTSQE
+249 SGGSRE
-264 IPLRARCAW
+264 IPRRVRRAW
-273 TLAAGWCVLMI
+273 TLAAGWCVLMF

-296 IDTLWYGVRS
+296 FDTLWYGVRS

-353 LWLSVLG
+353 LWLAVMG
-360 IGAMVWNAGLLTLR
+360 IGAMVWNAVLLTGDR
-374 QTRRAESRKPQEL
+374 KRGKESREAGT
-387 KEKKALGS
+387 EKKLTHRS
-395 GVLPGIMAAVLTVS
+395 VLPGIMAAVLTVS

-433 LGCFFQYIHVYESQ
+433 LGCFFQYIHVYENY
-447 KKWAE
+447 W
-452 DQTQTG
+452 
-458 GQNRQAGIRKKGRQ
+458 IF
-472 EVCRERNVSDS
+472 
-483 WMLLS
+483 LS

-493 YLLSLT
+493 YFLSLT

-504 LIFSTAV
+504 LVFSTAV

-525 EREAAADLFRR
+525 ERGAAADLFHHLV
-536 MARLIGSL
+536 RLIGSL
-544 CLPSAALAGIW
+544 CLPFGALVGIW

-573 FALFGFKM
+573 FAWFGFKM
-581 KYPFAI
+581 KYPFAT
-587 SELPQNYQEESN
+587 SELPQNYQEEST
-599 LHVLVRR
+599 LHVLARR
-606 LWQMLMQPQGEDMG
+606 IWQMLMQPQGEDMG

-631 AVLIVLLVL
+631 AVLIVMLVL
-640 YVILS
+640 YGIFS
-645 GLEKYSRMHGS
+645 KKGDEQSH
-656 QEGQMAIQECQNG
+656 IW
-669 NAAQVIFF
+669 NAALVIFF
-677 PFVAVS
+677 PFVIVS
-683 LISLTML
+683 LISLSML

-701 YSMLILGACRAMA
+701 YSMLILGVCRAMV
-714 YFKKIGFAPTV
+714 YFKKIGFYPLA
-725 SKCLAPLLG
+725 SKCLAPLLVL
-734 FNLVIMASSSW
+734 NLIVTAISSW
-745 AWTAGFSEIHLINKG
+745 AWTAGFSEIHLLNKG

-765 AQEQVRMEEKGN
+765 AQEQARMEEKGN
-777 TQIWQEVAQNPENR
+777 TLIWQEVSQDPENR

-796 THPFCLQFPCNVECY
+796 THPYCLQFPCNVESY

-854 EWSLDLLRDLIR
+854 EWSLDLLREQIR
-866 RGSLTDL
+866 RGGLTDL

-885 DTALPEEEAQKNLE
+885 DTAVPEEEAQNNLE
-899 LFEREYLFYVP
+899 MFEREYLFYDA

>member
-1 MRNQRKN
+1 MQNQRKN
-8 GRPNAA
+8 GRPDAA
-14 VRLAGLF
+14 VRMAGLF

-47 IHFTESKK
+47 IHFTESKR
-55 MYIEIAILA
+55 MYVEIAILA
-64 VLIFGGLAFLKR
+64 VLIFGGLALLKR
-76 GRSRL
+76 GRSRMY
-81 RWLAAIVLVFAW
+81 WLTAVVLVFSW

-101 VVSAAYLISLLAIG
+101 VVSAVYLISLLAIG

-125 GRIWEINEKWR
+125 GMVWER
-136 ARRKWEKEEEQKHWK
+136 
-151 RQNYQNHQ
+151 
-159 NHQDQD
+159 
-165 GEASDWTEYFAVYV
+165 SYFSFYM

-190 VYCLLSVF
+190 VYCLLSALGV
-198 GIGKITWMRLIVY
+198 GKIAWMRLSVY
-211 ALGAAALGFDFSS
+211 ALGVAALGFDFSS
-224 ISRLCI
+224 ISCQCI
-230 MGWQKLSWMLD
+230 MGWQTLSWMLD
-241 GRDKVSVH
+241 GS
-249 VIETEGLASSGTSQE
+249 GASRE
-264 IPLRARCAW
+264 IPRRVRRAW
-273 TLAAGWCVLMI
+273 TLAAGWCVLMF

-296 IDTLWYGVRS
+296 FDTLWYGVRS

-353 LWLSVLG
+353 LWLAVLG
-360 IGAMVWNAGLLTLR
+360 IGAMVWNAVLLTGN
-374 QTRRAESRKPQEL
+374 RKQET
-387 KEKKALGS
+387 EKKLTYHS
-395 GVLPGIMAAVLTVS
+395 VLPGIMAAVLTVS

-433 LGCFFQYIHVYESQ
+433 LGCFFQYIHVYENH
-447 KKWAE
+447 W
-452 DQTQTG
+452 
-458 GQNRQAGIRKKGRQ
+458 IF
-472 EVCRERNVSDS
+472 
-483 WMLLS
+483 LS

-493 YLLSLT
+493 YFLSLT

-504 LIFSTAV
+504 LVFSTAV

-525 EREAAADLFRR
+525 ERGAAADLFHHLV
-536 MARLIGSL
+536 RLIGSL
-544 CLPSAALAGIW
+544 CLPFGALTGIW

-581 KYPFAI
+581 KYPFAT
-587 SELPQNYQEESN
+587 SELPQNYQEEST
-599 LHVLVRR
+599 LHVLARR
-606 LWQMLMQPQGEDMG
+606 IWQMLMQPQGEDMG

-631 AVLIVLLVL
+631 AVLIVMLVL
-640 YVILS
+640 YGILS
-645 GLEKYSRMHGS
+645 KKGEEQSH
-656 QEGQMAIQECQNG
+656 IW
-669 NAAQVIFF
+669 NAALVIFF
-677 PFVAVS
+677 PFVIVS
-683 LISLTML
+683 LISLSML

-714 YFKKIGFAPTV
+714 YFKKIGFYPLA
-725 SKCLAPLLG
+725 SKCLAPLLVL
-734 FNLVIMASSSW
+734 NLIVTAISSW
-745 AWTAGFSEIHLINKG
+745 AWTAGFSEMHLLNKG

-765 AQEQVRMEEKGN
+765 AQEQARMEEKGN
-777 TQIWQEVAQNPENR
+777 TLIWQEVSQDPENR

-796 THPFCLQFPCNVECY
+796 THPYCLQFPCNVESY

-854 EWSLDLLRDLIR
+854 EWSLDLLRELIR
-866 RGSLTDL
+866 RGSLIDL

-885 DTALPEEEAQKNLE
+885 DTAVPEEEAQNNLE
-899 LFEREYLFYVP
+899 MFEREYLFYDA

>member
-1 MRNQRKN
+1 MQNQRQN
-8 GRPNAA
+8 GRPDAA
-14 VRLAGLF
+14 VRMAGLF
-21 LVLFCVAAVLIPA
+21 LVLFCVAAILIPA

-47 IHFTESKK
+47 IHFTESKR
-55 MYIEIAILA
+55 MYVEIAILA
-64 VLIFGGLAFLKR
+64 VLIFGGLALLKR
-76 GRSRL
+76 GRSRMC
-81 RWLAAIVLVFAW
+81 WLTAVVLVFSW

-101 VVSAAYLISLLAIG
+101 VVSAVYLISLLAIG
-115 RFLRKQVFFR
+115 RFLRKRVFFR
-125 GRIWEINEKWR
+125 GTVWER
-136 ARRKWEKEEEQKHWK
+136 P
-151 RQNYQNHQ
+151 
-159 NHQDQD
+159 
-165 GEASDWTEYFAVYV
+165 YFSFYM

-190 VYCLLSVF
+190 VYCLLSALGV
-198 GIGKITWMRLIVY
+198 GKIAWMRLSVY
-211 ALGAAALGFDFSS
+211 ALGVAALGFDFSS
-224 ISRLCI
+224 ISCQCI
-230 MGWQKLSWMLD
+230 RGWQTLSWMLD
-241 GRDKVSVH
+241 GSGVSR
-249 VIETEGLASSGTSQE
+249 E
-264 IPLRARCAW
+264 IPRRVRRAW
-273 TLAAGWCVLMI
+273 TLAAGWCALMF

-296 IDTLWYGVRS
+296 FDTLWYGVRS

-353 LWLSVLG
+353 LWLAVLG
-360 IGAMVWNAGLLTLR
+360 IGAMVWNAKLLT
-374 QTRRAESRKPQEL
+374 SNRKQETG
-387 KEKKALGS
+387 KKLTYRS
-395 GVLPGIMAAVLTVS
+395 VLPGIMAAVLTVS

-433 LGCFFQYIHVYESQ
+433 LGCFFQYIHVYENH
-447 KKWAE
+447 W
-452 DQTQTG
+452 
-458 GQNRQAGIRKKGRQ
+458 IF
-472 EVCRERNVSDS
+472 
-483 WMLLS
+483 LS

-493 YLLSLT
+493 YFLSLT

-504 LIFSTAV
+504 LVFSTAV

-525 EREAAADLFRR
+525 ERGAAADLFHHIV
-536 MARLIGSL
+536 RLIGSL
-544 CLPSAALAGIW
+544 CLPFGALVGIW

-573 FALFGFKM
+573 FAWFGFKM
-581 KYPFAI
+581 KYPFAT
-587 SELPQNYQEESN
+587 SELPQNYQEEST
-599 LHVLVRR
+599 LHVLARR
-606 LWQMLMQPQGEDMG
+606 IWQMLMQPQGEDMG

-631 AVLIVLLVL
+631 AVLIVMLVL
-640 YVILS
+640 YGILS
-645 GLEKYSRMHGS
+645 KKGDEQSH
-656 QEGQMAIQECQNG
+656 IW
-669 NAAQVIFF
+669 NAALVIFF
-677 PFVAVS
+677 PFVIVS
-683 LISLTML
+683 LISLSML

-701 YSMLILGACRAMA
+701 YSMLILGACRAME
-714 YFKKIGFAPTV
+714 YFKKIGFYPVA
-725 SKCLAPLLG
+725 SKCLAPLLVL
-734 FNLVIMASSSW
+734 NLIVTAISSW
-745 AWTAGFSEIHLINKG
+745 AWTAGFSEIHFLNKG

-765 AQEQVRMEEKGN
+765 AQEQARMEEKGN
-777 TQIWQEVAQNPENR
+777 TLIWQEVSQNPENR

-796 THPFCLQFPCNVECY
+796 THPYCLQFPCNVESY

-854 EWSLDLLRDLIR
+854 EWSLDLLRELIHS
-866 RGSLTDL
+866 GSLTDL

-885 DTALPEEEAQKNLE
+885 DTAVPEEEAQNNLE
-899 LFEREYLFYVP
+899 MFEREYLFYDA

>member
-1 MRNQRKN
+1 MQNQRQN
-8 GRPNAA
+8 GRPDAA
-14 VRLAGLF
+14 VRMAGLF

-47 IHFTESKK
+47 IHFTESKR
-55 MYIEIAILA
+55 MYVEIAILA
-64 VLIFGGLAFLKR
+64 VLIFGGLALLKR
-76 GRSRL
+76 GRSRMC
-81 RWLAAIVLVFAW
+81 WLTAVVLVFSW

-101 VVSAAYLISLLAIG
+101 VVSAMYLISLLAIG
-115 RFLRKQVFFR
+115 RFLRKRVFFR
-125 GRIWEINEKWR
+125 GTVWER
-136 ARRKWEKEEEQKHWK
+136 P
-151 RQNYQNHQ
+151 
-159 NHQDQD
+159 
-165 GEASDWTEYFAVYV
+165 YFSFYM

-190 VYCLLSVF
+190 VYCLLSALGV
-198 GIGKITWMRLIVY
+198 GKIAWMRLSVY
-211 ALGAAALGFDFSS
+211 ALGVAALGFDFSS
-224 ISRLCI
+224 ISCQCI
-230 MGWQKLSWMLD
+230 MGWQTLSWMLD

-249 VIETEGLASSGTSQE
+249 VIEAGKQALLFTGRHFWNRKCRNKPAGSGVSRE
-264 IPLRARCAW
+264 IPRRVRRAW
-273 TLAAGWCVLMI
+273 TLAAGWCVLMF

-296 IDTLWYGVRS
+296 FDTLWYGVRS

-353 LWLSVLG
+353 LWLAVLG
-360 IGAMVWNAGLLTLR
+360 IGAMVWNAVLLTGN
-374 QTRRAESRKPQEL
+374 RKQET
-387 KEKKALGS
+387 EKKLTYHS
-395 GVLPGIMAAVLTVS
+395 VLPGIMAAVLTVS

-433 LGCFFQYIHVYESQ
+433 LGCFFQYIHVYENH
-447 KKWAE
+447 W
-452 DQTQTG
+452 
-458 GQNRQAGIRKKGRQ
+458 IF
-472 EVCRERNVSDS
+472 
-483 WMLLS
+483 LS

-493 YLLSLT
+493 YFLSLT

-504 LIFSTAV
+504 LVFSTAV

-525 EREAAADLFRR
+525 VRGAAADLFHHLV
-536 MARLIGSL
+536 RLIGSL
-544 CLPSAALAGIW
+544 CLPFGALVGIW

-573 FALFGFKM
+573 FAWFGFKM
-581 KYPFAI
+581 KYPFAT
-587 SELPQNYQEESN
+587 SELPQNYQEEST
-599 LHVLVRR
+599 LHVLARR
-606 LWQMLMQPQGEDMG
+606 IWQMLMQPQGEDMG

-631 AVLIVLLVL
+631 AVLIVMLVL
-640 YVILS
+640 YGIFS
-645 GLEKYSRMHGS
+645 KKGDEQSH
-656 QEGQMAIQECQNG
+656 IW
-669 NAAQVIFF
+669 NAALVIFF
-677 PFVAVS
+677 PFVIVS
-683 LISLTML
+683 LISLSML

-701 YSMLILGACRAMA
+701 YSMLILGACRAMV
-714 YFKKIGFAPTV
+714 YFKKIGFYPLA
-725 SKCLAPLLG
+725 SKCLAPLLVL
-734 FNLVIMASSSW
+734 NLIVTAISSW
-745 AWTAGFSEIHLINKG
+745 AWTAGFSEIHLLNKG

-765 AQEQVRMEEKGN
+765 AQEQARMEEKGN
-777 TQIWQEVAQNPENR
+777 TLIWQEVSQDPENR

-796 THPFCLQFPCNVECY
+796 THPYCLQFPCNVESY

-854 EWSLDLLRDLIR
+854 EWSLDLLREQIR

-885 DTALPEEEAQKNLE
+885 DTAVPEEEAQNNLE
-899 LFEREYLFYVP
+899 MFEQEYLFYDA

>member
-1 MRNQRKN
+1 MQNQRQN
-8 GRPNAA
+8 GRPDAA
-14 VRLAGLF
+14 VRMAGLF

-47 IHFTESKK
+47 IHFTESKR
-55 MYIEIAILA
+55 MYVEIAILA
-64 VLIFGGLAFLKR
+64 VLIFGGLALLKR
-76 GRSRL
+76 GRSRMY
-81 RWLAAIVLVFAW
+81 WLTAVVLVFSW

-101 VVSAAYLISLLAIG
+101 VVSAVYLISLLTIG

-125 GRIWEINEKWR
+125 GTVWER
-136 ARRKWEKEEEQKHWK
+136 P
-151 RQNYQNHQ
+151 
-159 NHQDQD
+159 
-165 GEASDWTEYFAVYV
+165 YFSFYM

-190 VYCLLSVF
+190 VYCLLSALGV
-198 GIGKITWMRLIVY
+198 GKIAWMRLSVY
-211 ALGAAALGFDFSS
+211 ALGVAALGFDFSS
-224 ISRLCI
+224 ISCQCI
-230 MGWQKLSWMLD
+230 MGWQTLSWMLD
-241 GRDKVSVH
+241 G
-249 VIETEGLASSGTSQE
+249 SGGSRE
-264 IPLRARCAW
+264 IPRRVRRAW
-273 TLAAGWCVLMI
+273 TLAAGWCVLMF

-296 IDTLWYGVRS
+296 FDTLWYGVRS

-353 LWLSVLG
+353 LWLAVLG
-360 IGAMVWNAGLLTLR
+360 IGAMVWNAVLLTGNR
-374 QTRRAESRKPQEL
+374 KQETESRKAGT
-387 KEKKALGS
+387 EKKLTYHS
-395 GVLPGIMAAVLTVS
+395 VLPGIMAAVLTVS

-433 LGCFFQYIHVYESQ
+433 LGCFFQYIHVYENH
-447 KKWAE
+447 W
-452 DQTQTG
+452 
-458 GQNRQAGIRKKGRQ
+458 IF
-472 EVCRERNVSDS
+472 
-483 WMLLS
+483 LS

-493 YLLSLT
+493 YFLSLT

-504 LIFSTAV
+504 LVFSTAV

-525 EREAAADLFRR
+525 ERGAAADLFHHLV
-536 MARLIGSL
+536 RLIGSL
-544 CLPSAALAGIW
+544 CLPFGALAGIW

-573 FALFGFKM
+573 FAWLGFKM
-581 KYPFAI
+581 KYPFAT
-587 SELPQNYQEESN
+587 SELPQNYQEEST
-599 LHVLVRR
+599 LHVLARR
-606 LWQMLMQPQGEDMG
+606 IWQMLMQPQGEDMG

-631 AVLIVLLVL
+631 AVLIVMLVL
-640 YVILS
+640 YGIFS
-645 GLEKYSRMHGS
+645 KKGDEQSH
-656 QEGQMAIQECQNG
+656 IW
-669 NAAQVIFF
+669 NAALVIFF
-677 PFVAVS
+677 PFVIVS
-683 LISLTML
+683 LISLSML

-701 YSMLILGACRAMA
+701 YSMLILGACRAMV
-714 YFKKIGFAPTV
+714 YFKKIGFYPLA
-725 SKCLAPLLG
+725 SKCLAPLLVL
-734 FNLVIMASSSW
+734 NLIVTAISSW
-745 AWTAGFSEIHLINKG
+745 AWTAGFSEIHLLNKG

-765 AQEQVRMEEKGN
+765 AQEQARIEEKGN
-777 TQIWQEVAQNPENR
+777 TLIWQEVSQNPENR

-796 THPFCLQFPCNVECY
+796 THPYCLQFPCNVESY

-854 EWSLDLLRDLIR
+854 EWSLDLLRELIR

-885 DTALPEEEAQKNLE
+885 DTAVPEEEAQNNLE
-899 LFEREYLFYVP
+899 LFEREYLFYDA
-910 EAQ
+910 EA

>member
-1 MRNQRKN
+1 MQNQRQN
-8 GRPNAA
+8 GRPDAA
-14 VRLAGLF
+14 VRMAGLF
-21 LVLFCVAAVLIPA
+21 LVLFCVAAILIPA

-47 IHFTESKK
+47 IHFTESKR
-55 MYIEIAILA
+55 MYVEIAILA
-64 VLIFGGLAFLKR
+64 VLIFGGLALLKR
-76 GRSRL
+76 GRSRMC
-81 RWLAAIVLVFAW
+81 WLTAVVLVFSW

-101 VVSAAYLISLLAIG
+101 VVSAVYLISLLAIG
-115 RFLRKQVFFR
+115 RFLRKRVFFR
-125 GRIWEINEKWR
+125 GTVWER
-136 ARRKWEKEEEQKHWK
+136 P
-151 RQNYQNHQ
+151 
-159 NHQDQD
+159 
-165 GEASDWTEYFAVYV
+165 YFSFYM

-190 VYCLLSVF
+190 VYCLLSALGV
-198 GIGKITWMRLIVY
+198 GKIAWMRLSVY
-211 ALGAAALGFDFSS
+211 ALGVAALGFDFSS
-224 ISRLCI
+224 ISCQCI
-230 MGWQKLSWMLD
+230 RGWQTLSWMLA
-241 GRDKVSVH
+241 G
-249 VIETEGLASSGTSQE
+249 SGGSRE
-264 IPLRARCAW
+264 IPRRVRRAW
-273 TLAAGWCVLMI
+273 TLAAGWCVLMF

-296 IDTLWYGVRS
+296 FDTLWYGVRS

-353 LWLSVLG
+353 LWLAVLG
-360 IGAMVWNAGLLTLR
+360 IGAMVWNAVLLTGNR
-374 QTRRAESRKPQEL
+374 KQETESREAGT
-387 KEKKALGS
+387 EKKLTYHS
-395 GVLPGIMAAVLTVS
+395 VLPGIMAAVLTVS

-433 LGCFFQYIHVYESQ
+433 LGCFFQYIHVYENH
-447 KKWAE
+447 W
-452 DQTQTG
+452 
-458 GQNRQAGIRKKGRQ
+458 IF
-472 EVCRERNVSDS
+472 
-483 WMLLS
+483 LS

-493 YLLSLT
+493 YFLSLT

-504 LIFSTAV
+504 LVFSTAV

-525 EREAAADLFRR
+525 ERGAAADLFHHLV
-536 MARLIGSL
+536 RLIGSL
-544 CLPSAALAGIW
+544 CLPFGALVGIW

-581 KYPFAI
+581 KYPFAT
-587 SELPQNYQEESN
+587 SELPQNYQEEST
-599 LHVLVRR
+599 LHVLARR
-606 LWQMLMQPQGEDMG
+606 IWQMLMQPQGEDMG

-631 AVLIVLLVL
+631 AVLIVMLVL
-640 YVILS
+640 YGIFFKKGDEQS
-645 GLEKYSRMHGS
+645 H
-656 QEGQMAIQECQNG
+656 IW
-669 NAAQVIFF
+669 NAALVIFF
-677 PFVAVS
+677 PFVIVS
-683 LISLTML
+683 LISLSML

-701 YSMLILGACRAMA
+701 YSMLILGACRAMV
-714 YFKKIGFAPTV
+714 YFKKISFYPLA
-725 SKCLAPLLG
+725 SKCLAPLLVL
-734 FNLVIMASSSW
+734 NLIVTAISSW
-745 AWTAGFSEIHLINKG
+745 AWTAGFSEIHLLNKG

-765 AQEQVRMEEKGN
+765 AQEQARMEKKGN
-777 TQIWQEVAQNPENR
+777 TLIWQEVSQDPENR

-796 THPFCLQFPCNVECY
+796 THPYCLQFPCNVESY

-854 EWSLDLLRDLIR
+854 EWSLDLLRELIR

-885 DTALPEEEAQKNLE
+885 DTAVPEEEAQNNLE
-899 LFEREYLFYVP
+899 MFEREYLFYDA

>member
-1 MRNQRKN
+1 MQNQRQN
-8 GRPNAA
+8 GRPDAA
-14 VRLAGLF
+14 VRMAGLF

-47 IHFTESKK
+47 IHFTESKR
-55 MYIEIAILA
+55 MYVEIAILA
-64 VLIFGGLAFLKR
+64 VLIFGGLALLKR
-76 GRSRL
+76 GRSRMY
-81 RWLAAIVLVFAW
+81 WLTAVVLVFFW

-101 VVSAAYLISLLAIG
+101 VVSAVYLISLLAIG

-125 GRIWEINEKWR
+125 GTVWER
-136 ARRKWEKEEEQKHWK
+136 P
-151 RQNYQNHQ
+151 
-159 NHQDQD
+159 
-165 GEASDWTEYFAVYV
+165 YFSFYM

-190 VYCLLSVF
+190 VYCLLSALGV
-198 GIGKITWMRLIVY
+198 GKITWMRLSVY
-211 ALGAAALGFDFSS
+211 ALGMAALGFDFSS
-224 ISRLCI
+224 ISCQCI
-230 MGWQKLSWMLD
+230 MGWQTLSWMLD

-249 VIETEGLASSGTSQE
+249 VIEAGKQALLFTGRHFWNRKCRNKPAGSGASRE
-264 IPLRARCAW
+264 IPRRVRRAW
-273 TLAAGWCVLMI
+273 TLAAGWCVLMF

-296 IDTLWYGVRS
+296 FDTLWYGVRS

-353 LWLSVLG
+353 LWLAVLG
-360 IGAMVWNAGLLTLR
+360 IGAMVWNAVLLTGER
-374 QTRRAESRKPQEL
+374 KQETESREAGI
-387 KEKKALGS
+387 EKKLTYRS
-395 GVLPGIMAAVLTVS
+395 VLPGIMAAVLSIS

-433 LGCFFQYIHVYESQ
+433 LGCFFQYIHVYENH
-447 KKWAE
+447 W
-452 DQTQTG
+452 
-458 GQNRQAGIRKKGRQ
+458 IF
-472 EVCRERNVSDS
+472 
-483 WMLLS
+483 LS

-493 YLLSLT
+493 YFLSLT

-504 LIFSTAV
+504 LVFSTAV

-525 EREAAADLFRR
+525 ERGAAADLFHHLV
-536 MARLIGSL
+536 RLIGSL
-544 CLPSAALAGIW
+544 CLPFGALAGIW

-573 FALFGFKM
+573 FAWFGFKM
-581 KYPFAI
+581 KYPFAT
-587 SELPQNYQEESN
+587 SELPQNYQEEST
-599 LHVLVRR
+599 LHVLARR
-606 LWQMLMQPQGEDMG
+606 IWQMLMQPQGEDMG

-631 AVLIVLLVL
+631 AVLIVMLVL
-640 YVILS
+640 YGILS
-645 GLEKYSRMHGS
+645 KKGDEQSH
-656 QEGQMAIQECQNG
+656 IW
-669 NAAQVIFF
+669 NAALVIFF
-677 PFVAVS
+677 PFVIVS
-683 LISLTML
+683 LISLSML

-701 YSMLILGACRAMA
+701 YSMLILGACRAMV
-714 YFKKIGFAPTV
+714 YFKKIGFYPLA
-725 SKCLAPLLG
+725 SKCLAPLLVL
-734 FNLVIMASSSW
+734 NLIVTAISSW
-745 AWTAGFSEIHLINKG
+745 AWTAGFSEIHLLNKG

-765 AQEQVRMEEKGN
+765 AQEQARMEEKGN
-777 TQIWQEVAQNPENR
+777 TLIWQEVSQDPENR

-796 THPFCLQFPCNVECY
+796 THPYCLQFPCNVESY

-854 EWSLDLLRDLIR
+854 EWSLDLLREQIR
-866 RGSLTDL
+866 RGGLTDL

-885 DTALPEEEAQKNLE
+885 DTAVPEEEAQNNLE
-899 LFEREYLFYVP
+899 MFEREYLFYDA

>member
-1 MRNQRKN
+1 MQNQRKN
-8 GRPNAA
+8 GRPDAA
-14 VRLAGLF
+14 VRMAGLF
-21 LVLFCVAAVLIPA
+21 LVLFCVAAVLIPV

-47 IHFTESKK
+47 IHFTELKR
-55 MYIEIAILA
+55 MYVEIAILA
-64 VLIFGGLAFLKR
+64 VLIFGGLALLKR
-76 GRSRL
+76 GRSRMY
-81 RWLAAIVLVFAW
+81 WLTAVVLVFSW

-101 VVSAAYLISLLAIG
+101 VVSAMYLISLLAIG
-115 RFLRKQVFFR
+115 RFLRKRVFFR
-125 GRIWEINEKWR
+125 GTVWER
-136 ARRKWEKEEEQKHWK
+136 P
-151 RQNYQNHQ
+151 
-159 NHQDQD
+159 
-165 GEASDWTEYFAVYV
+165 YFSFYM

-190 VYCLLSVF
+190 VYCLLSALGV
-198 GIGKITWMRLIVY
+198 GKIAWMRLSVY
-211 ALGAAALGFDFSS
+211 ALGVAALGFDFSS
-224 ISRLCI
+224 ISCQCI
-230 MGWQKLSWMLD
+230 MGWQTLSWMLD
-241 GRDKVSVH
+241 GRDKVSVQA
-249 VIETEGLASSGTSQE
+249 GSGVSRE
-264 IPLRARCAW
+264 IPRRVRRAW
-273 TLAAGWCVLMI
+273 TLAAGWCALMF

-296 IDTLWYGVRS
+296 FDTLWYGVRS

-353 LWLSVLG
+353 LWLAVLG
-360 IGAMVWNAGLLTLR
+360 IGAMVWNAVLLTGN
-374 QTRRAESRKPQEL
+374 RKQET
-387 KEKKALGS
+387 EKKLTYHS
-395 GVLPGIMAAVLTVS
+395 VLPGIMAAVLTVS

-433 LGCFFQYIHVYESQ
+433 LGCFFQYIHVYENH
-447 KKWAE
+447 W
-452 DQTQTG
+452 
-458 GQNRQAGIRKKGRQ
+458 IF
-472 EVCRERNVSDS
+472 
-483 WMLLS
+483 LS

-493 YLLSLT
+493 YFLSLT

-504 LIFSTAV
+504 LVFSTAV

-525 EREAAADLFRR
+525 ERGAAADLFHHLV
-536 MARLIGSL
+536 RLIGSL
-544 CLPSAALAGIW
+544 CLPFGALVGIW

-573 FALFGFKM
+573 FAWFGFKM
-581 KYPFAI
+581 KYPFAT
-587 SELPQNYQEESN
+587 SELPQNYQEEST
-599 LHVLVRR
+599 LHVLARR
-606 LWQMLMQPQGEDMG
+606 IWQMLMQPQGEDMG

-631 AVLIVLLVL
+631 AVLIVMLVI
-640 YVILS
+640 YGIFS
-645 GLEKYSRMHGS
+645 KRGDEQSH
-656 QEGQMAIQECQNG
+656 IW
-669 NAAQVIFF
+669 NAALVIFF
-677 PFVAVS
+677 PFVIVS
-683 LISLTML
+683 LISLSML

-714 YFKKIGFAPTV
+714 YFKKIGFYPLA
-725 SKCLAPLLG
+725 SKCLAPLLVL
-734 FNLVIMASSSW
+734 NLIVTAISSW
-745 AWTAGFSEIHLINKG
+745 AWTAGFSEMHLLNKG

-765 AQEQVRMEEKGN
+765 AQEQARMEEKGN
-777 TQIWQEVAQNPENR
+777 TLIWQEVSQDPENR

-796 THPFCLQFPCNVECY
+796 THPYCLQFSCNVESY

-854 EWSLDLLRDLIR
+854 EWSLDLLRELIR

-885 DTALPEEEAQKNLE
+885 DTEVPEEEAQNNLE
-899 LFEREYLFYVP
+899 MFEREYLFYDA

>member
-1 MRNQRKN
+1 MQNQRQN
-8 GRPNAA
+8 GRPDAA
-14 VRLAGLF
+14 VRMAGLF

-47 IHFTESKK
+47 IHFTESKR
-55 MYIEIAILA
+55 MYVEIAILA
-64 VLIFGGLAFLKR
+64 VLIFGGLALLKR
-76 GRSRL
+76 GRSRMY
-81 RWLAAIVLVFAW
+81 WLTAVVLVFSW

-101 VVSAAYLISLLAIG
+101 VVSAVYLISLLAIG
-115 RFLRKQVFFR
+115 RFLRKRVFFR
-125 GRIWEINEKWR
+125 ETVWER
-136 ARRKWEKEEEQKHWK
+136 P
-151 RQNYQNHQ
+151 
-159 NHQDQD
+159 
-165 GEASDWTEYFAVYV
+165 YFSFYM

-190 VYCLLSVF
+190 VYCLLSALGV
-198 GIGKITWMRLIVY
+198 GKIAWMRLIVY
-211 ALGAAALGFDFSS
+211 ALGVAALGFDFSS
-224 ISRLCI
+224 ISCQCI
-230 MGWQKLSWMLD
+230 MGWQTLSWMLD
-241 GRDKVSVH
+241 GSGVSR
-249 VIETEGLASSGTSQE
+249 E
-264 IPLRARCAW
+264 IPRRVRRAW
-273 TLAAGWCVLMI
+273 TLAAGWCALMF

-296 IDTLWYGVRS
+296 FDTLWYGVRS

-353 LWLSVLG
+353 LWLAVLG
-360 IGAMVWNAGLLTLR
+360 IGAMVWNAVLLTGN
-374 QTRRAESRKPQEL
+374 RKQET
-387 KEKKALGS
+387 EKKLTYHS
-395 GVLPGIMAAVLTVS
+395 VLPGIMAAVLTVS

-433 LGCFFQYIHVYESQ
+433 LGCFFQYIHVYENH
-447 KKWAE
+447 W
-452 DQTQTG
+452 
-458 GQNRQAGIRKKGRQ
+458 IF
-472 EVCRERNVSDS
+472 
-483 WMLLS
+483 LS

-493 YLLSLT
+493 YFLSLT

-504 LIFSTAV
+504 LVFSTAV

-525 EREAAADLFRR
+525 ERGAAADLFHHIV
-536 MARLIGSL
+536 RLIGSL
-544 CLPSAALAGIW
+544 CLPFGALVGIW

-573 FALFGFKM
+573 FAWFGFKM
-581 KYPFAI
+581 KYPFAT
-587 SELPQNYQEESN
+587 SELPQNYQEEST
-599 LHVLVRR
+599 LHVLARR
-606 LWQMLMQPQGEDMG
+606 IWQMLMQPQGEDMG

-631 AVLIVLLVL
+631 AVLIVMLVL
-640 YVILS
+640 YGILS
-645 GLEKYSRMHGS
+645 KKGDEQSH
-656 QEGQMAIQECQNG
+656 IW
-669 NAAQVIFF
+669 NAALVIFF
-677 PFVAVS
+677 PFVIVS
-683 LISLTML
+683 LISLSML

-701 YSMLILGACRAMA
+701 YSMLILGACRAMV
-714 YFKKIGFAPTV
+714 YFKKIGFYPLA
-725 SKCLAPLLG
+725 SKCLAPLLVL
-734 FNLVIMASSSW
+734 NLIVTAISSW
-745 AWTAGFSEIHLINKG
+745 AWTAGFSEIHLLNKG

-765 AQEQVRMEEKGN
+765 AQEQARMEEKGN
-777 TQIWQEVAQNPENR
+777 TLIWQEVSQDPENR

-796 THPFCLQFPCNVECY
+796 THPYCLQFPCNVESY

-854 EWSLDLLRDLIR
+854 EWSLDLLRELIR

-885 DTALPEEEAQKNLE
+885 DTAVPEEEAQNNLE
-899 LFEREYLFYVP
+899 MFEQEYLFYDA

>member
-1 MRNQRKN
+1 MQNQRQN
-8 GRPNAA
+8 GRPDAA
-14 VRLAGLF
+14 VRMAGLF

-47 IHFTESKK
+47 IHFTESKR
-55 MYIEIAILA
+55 MYVEIAILA
-64 VLIFGGLAFLKR
+64 VLIFGGLALLKR
-76 GRSRL
+76 GRSRMY
-81 RWLAAIVLVFAW
+81 WLTAVVLVFSW

-101 VVSAAYLISLLAIG
+101 VVSAVYLISLLAIG
-115 RFLRKQVFFR
+115 RFMRKRVFFR
-125 GRIWEINEKWR
+125 GTVWER
-136 ARRKWEKEEEQKHWK
+136 P
-151 RQNYQNHQ
+151 
-159 NHQDQD
+159 
-165 GEASDWTEYFAVYV
+165 YFSFYM

-190 VYCLLSVF
+190 VYCLLSALGV
-198 GIGKITWMRLIVY
+198 GKIAWMRLSVY
-211 ALGAAALGFDFSS
+211 VLGVAALGFDFSS
-224 ISRLCI
+224 ISCQCI
-230 MGWQKLSWMLD
+230 MGWQTLSWMLD
-241 GRDKVSVH
+241 G
-249 VIETEGLASSGTSQE
+249 SGGSRE
-264 IPLRARCAW
+264 IPRRVRRAW
-273 TLAAGWCVLMI
+273 TLAAGWCVLMF

-296 IDTLWYGVRS
+296 FDTLWYGVRS

-353 LWLSVLG
+353 LWLAVLG
-360 IGAMVWNAGLLTLR
+360 IGAMVWNAVMLTGDR
-374 QTRRAESRKPQEL
+374 KRGKESREAGT
-387 KEKKALGS
+387 EKKLTYRS
-395 GVLPGIMAAVLTVS
+395 VLPGIMAAVLTVS

-433 LGCFFQYIHVYESQ
+433 LGCFFQYIHVYENH
-447 KKWAE
+447 W
-452 DQTQTG
+452 
-458 GQNRQAGIRKKGRQ
+458 IF
-472 EVCRERNVSDS
+472 
-483 WMLLS
+483 LS

-493 YLLSLT
+493 YFLSLT

-504 LIFSTAV
+504 LVFSTAV

-525 EREAAADLFRR
+525 ERGAAADLFHH
-536 MARLIGSL
+536 MVRLIGSL
-544 CLPSAALAGIW
+544 CLPFGALVGIW

-573 FALFGFKM
+573 FAWFGFKM
-581 KYPFAI
+581 KYPFAT
-587 SELPQNYQEESN
+587 SELPQNYQEEST
-599 LHVLVRR
+599 LHVLARR
-606 LWQMLMQPQGEDMG
+606 IWQMLMQPQGEDMG

-631 AVLIVLLVL
+631 AVLIVMLVL
-640 YVILS
+640 YGIFS
-645 GLEKYSRMHGS
+645 KKGDEQSH
-656 QEGQMAIQECQNG
+656 IW
-669 NAAQVIFF
+669 NAALVIFF
-677 PFVAVS
+677 PFVIVS
-683 LISLTML
+683 LISLSML

-701 YSMLILGACRAMA
+701 YSMLILGVCRAMV
-714 YFKKIGFAPTV
+714 YFKKIGFYPLA
-725 SKCLAPLLG
+725 SKCLAPLLVL
-734 FNLVIMASSSW
+734 NLIVTAISSW
-745 AWTAGFSEIHLINKG
+745 AWTAGFSEIHLLNKG

-765 AQEQVRMEEKGN
+765 AQEQARIEEKGN
-777 TQIWQEVAQNPENR
+777 TLIWQEVSQDPENR

-796 THPFCLQFPCNVECY
+796 THPYCLQFPCNVESY

-854 EWSLDLLRDLIR
+854 EWSLDLLRELIR

-885 DTALPEEEAQKNLE
+885 DTAVPEEEAQNNLE
-899 LFEREYLFYVP
+899 MFEQEYLFYDA

>member
-1 MRNQRKN
+1 MQNQRQN
-8 GRPNAA
+8 GRPDAA
-14 VRLAGLF
+14 VRMAGLF

-47 IHFTESKK
+47 IHFTESKR
-55 MYIEIAILA
+55 MYVEIAILA
-64 VLIFGGLAFLKR
+64 VLIFGGLALLKR
-76 GRSRL
+76 GRSRMY
-81 RWLAAIVLVFAW
+81 WLTAVVLVFSW

-101 VVSAAYLISLLAIG
+101 VVSAMYLISLLAIG
-115 RFLRKQVFFR
+115 RFLRKLVFFR
-125 GRIWEINEKWR
+125 GTVWER
-136 ARRKWEKEEEQKHWK
+136 P
-151 RQNYQNHQ
+151 
-159 NHQDQD
+159 
-165 GEASDWTEYFAVYV
+165 YFSFYM

-190 VYCLLSVF
+190 VYCLLSALGV
-198 GIGKITWMRLIVY
+198 GKIAWMRLSVY
-211 ALGAAALGFDFSS
+211 ALGVAALGFDFSS
-224 ISRLCI
+224 ISCQCI
-230 MGWQKLSWMLD
+230 MGWQTLSWMLD

-249 VIETEGLASSGTSQE
+249 VIEAGKQALLFTGRHFWNRKCRNKPAGSGASRE
-264 IPLRARCAW
+264 IPRRVRRAW
-273 TLAAGWCVLMI
+273 TLAAGWCALMF

-296 IDTLWYGVRS
+296 FDTLWYGVRS

-353 LWLSVLG
+353 LWLAVLG
-360 IGAMVWNAGLLTLR
+360 IGAMVWNAVLLTGN
-374 QTRRAESRKPQEL
+374 RKQET
-387 KEKKALGS
+387 EKKLTYHS
-395 GVLPGIMAAVLTVS
+395 VLPGIMAAVLTVS

-433 LGCFFQYIHVYESQ
+433 LGCFFQYIHVYENH
-447 KKWAE
+447 W
-452 DQTQTG
+452 
-458 GQNRQAGIRKKGRQ
+458 IF
-472 EVCRERNVSDS
+472 
-483 WMLLS
+483 LS

-493 YLLSLT
+493 YFLSLT

-504 LIFSTAV
+504 LVFSTAV

-516 LYLLWFWFH
+516 VYLLWFWFH
-525 EREAAADLFRR
+525 ERGAAAELFHR
-536 MARLIGSL
+536 MVRLIVSL
-544 CLPSAALAGIW
+544 CLPFGALTGIW

-573 FALFGFKM
+573 FAWFGFKM
-581 KYPFAI
+581 KYPFAT
-587 SELPQNYQEESN
+587 SELPQNYQEEST
-599 LHVLVRR
+599 LHVLARR
-606 LWQMLMQPQGEDMG
+606 IWQMLMQPQGEDMG

-631 AVLIVLLVL
+631 AVLIVMLVL
-640 YVILS
+640 YGIFS
-645 GLEKYSRMHGS
+645 KKGDEQSH
-656 QEGQMAIQECQNG
+656 IW
-669 NAAQVIFF
+669 NAALVIFF
-677 PFVAVS
+677 PFVIVS
-683 LISLTML
+683 LISLSML

-701 YSMLILGACRAMA
+701 YSMLILGACRAMV
-714 YFKKIGFAPTV
+714 YFKKIGFYPLA
-725 SKCLAPLLG
+725 SKCLAPLLVL
-734 FNLVIMASSSW
+734 NLIVTAISSW
-745 AWTAGFSEIHLINKG
+745 AWTAGFSEIHLLNKG

-765 AQEQVRMEEKGN
+765 AQEQARMEEKGN
-777 TQIWQEVAQNPENR
+777 TLIWQEVSQDPENR

-796 THPFCLQFPCNVECY
+796 THPYCLQFPCNVESY

-854 EWSLDLLRDLIR
+854 EWSLDLLREQIR

-885 DTALPEEEAQKNLE
+885 DTAVPEEEAQNNLE
-899 LFEREYLFYVP
+899 MFEQEYLFYDA

>member
-1 MRNQRKN
+1 MQNQRQN
-8 GRPNAA
+8 GRPDAA
-14 VRLAGLF
+14 VRMAGLF

-47 IHFTESKK
+47 IHFTESKR
-55 MYIEIAILA
+55 MYVEIAILA
-64 VLIFGGLAFLKR
+64 VLIFGGLALLKR
-76 GRSRL
+76 GRSRMY
-81 RWLAAIVLVFAW
+81 WLTAVVLVFSW

-101 VVSAAYLISLLAIG
+101 VVSAVYLISLLAIG

-125 GRIWEINEKWR
+125 GTVWER
-136 ARRKWEKEEEQKHWK
+136 P
-151 RQNYQNHQ
+151 
-159 NHQDQD
+159 
-165 GEASDWTEYFAVYV
+165 YFSFYM

-190 VYCLLSVF
+190 VYCLLSALGV
-198 GIGKITWMRLIVY
+198 GKIAWMRLSVY
-211 ALGAAALGFDFSS
+211 ALGVAALGFDFSS
-224 ISRLCI
+224 ISCQCI
-230 MGWQKLSWMLD
+230 MGWQTLSWMLD
-241 GRDKVSVH
+241 GRDKVSVPR
-249 VIETEGLASSGTSQE
+249 E
-264 IPLRARCAW
+264 IPRRVRRAW
-273 TLAAGWCVLMI
+273 TLAAGWCALMF

-296 IDTLWYGVRS
+296 FDTLWYGVRS

-353 LWLSVLG
+353 LWLAVLG
-360 IGAMVWNAGLLTLR
+360 IGAMVWNAVLLTG
-374 QTRRAESRKPQEL
+374 ERKQET
-387 KEKKALGS
+387 EKKLTYHS
-395 GVLPGIMAAVLTVS
+395 VLPGIMAAVLTVS

-433 LGCFFQYIHVYESQ
+433 LGCFFQYIHVYENH
-447 KKWAE
+447 W
-452 DQTQTG
+452 
-458 GQNRQAGIRKKGRQ
+458 IF
-472 EVCRERNVSDS
+472 
-483 WMLLS
+483 LS

-493 YLLSLT
+493 YFLSLT

-504 LIFSTAV
+504 LVFSTAV

-525 EREAAADLFRR
+525 ERVAAADLFHH
-536 MARLIGSL
+536 MVRLIGSL
-544 CLPSAALAGIW
+544 CLPFGALAGIW

-573 FALFGFKM
+573 FAWFGFKM
-581 KYPFAI
+581 KYPFAT
-587 SELPQNYQEESN
+587 SELPQNYQEEST
-599 LHVLVRR
+599 LHVLARR
-606 LWQMLMQPQGEDMG
+606 IWQMLMQPQGEDMG

-631 AVLIVLLVL
+631 AVLIVMLVL
-640 YVILS
+640 YGIFS
-645 GLEKYSRMHGS
+645 KKGDEQSH
-656 QEGQMAIQECQNG
+656 IW
-669 NAAQVIFF
+669 NAALVIFF
-677 PFVAVS
+677 PFVIVS
-683 LISLTML
+683 LISLSML

-701 YSMLILGACRAMA
+701 YSMLILGACRAMV
-714 YFKKIGFAPTV
+714 YFKKIGFYPLA
-725 SKCLAPLLG
+725 SKCLAPLLVL
-734 FNLVIMASSSW
+734 NLIVTAISSW
-745 AWTAGFSEIHLINKG
+745 AWTAGFSEIHLLNKG

-765 AQEQVRMEEKGN
+765 AQEQARMEERGN
-777 TQIWQEVAQNPENR
+777 TLIWQEVSQDPENR

-796 THPFCLQFPCNVECY
+796 THPYCLQFPCNVESY

-854 EWSLDLLRDLIR
+854 EWSLDLLREQIR

-885 DTALPEEEAQKNLE
+885 DTAVPEEEAQNNLE
-899 LFEREYLFYVP
+899 MFEQEYLFYDA

>member
-1 MRNQRKN
+1 MQNQRKN
-8 GRPNAA
+8 GRPDAA
-14 VRLAGLF
+14 VRMAGLF
-21 LVLFCVAAVLIPA
+21 LVLFCVAAVLIPV

-47 IHFTESKK
+47 IHFTELKR
-55 MYIEIAILA
+55 MYVEIAILA
-64 VLIFGGLAFLKR
+64 VLIFGGLALLKR
-76 GRSRL
+76 GRSRMY
-81 RWLAAIVLVFAW
+81 WLTAVVLVFSW

-101 VVSAAYLISLLAIG
+101 VVSAMYLISLLAIG
-115 RFLRKQVFFR
+115 RFLRKRVFFR
-125 GRIWEINEKWR
+125 GTVWER
-136 ARRKWEKEEEQKHWK
+136 P
-151 RQNYQNHQ
+151 
-159 NHQDQD
+159 
-165 GEASDWTEYFAVYV
+165 YFSFYM

-190 VYCLLSVF
+190 VYCLLSALGV
-198 GIGKITWMRLIVY
+198 GKIAWMRLSVY
-211 ALGAAALGFDFSS
+211 ALGVAALGFDFSS
-224 ISRLCI
+224 ISCQCI
-230 MGWQKLSWMLD
+230 MGWQTLSWMLD
-241 GRDKVSVH
+241 GRDKVSVQA
-249 VIETEGLASSGTSQE
+249 GSGVSRE
-264 IPLRARCAW
+264 IPRRVRRAW
-273 TLAAGWCVLMI
+273 TLAAGWCALMF

-296 IDTLWYGVRS
+296 FDTLWYGVRS

-353 LWLSVLG
+353 LWLAVLG
-360 IGAMVWNAGLLTLR
+360 IGAMVWNAVLLTGN
-374 QTRRAESRKPQEL
+374 RKQET
-387 KEKKALGS
+387 EKKLTYHS
-395 GVLPGIMAAVLTVS
+395 VLPGIMAAVLTVS

-433 LGCFFQYIHVYESQ
+433 LGCFFQYIHVYENH
-447 KKWAE
+447 W
-452 DQTQTG
+452 
-458 GQNRQAGIRKKGRQ
+458 IF
-472 EVCRERNVSDS
+472 
-483 WMLLS
+483 LS

-493 YLLSLT
+493 YFLSLT

-504 LIFSTAV
+504 LVFSTAV

-525 EREAAADLFRR
+525 ERGAAADLFHH
-536 MARLIGSL
+536 MVRLIGSL
-544 CLPSAALAGIW
+544 CLPFGALVGIW

-573 FALFGFKM
+573 FAWFGFKM
-581 KYPFAI
+581 KYPFAT
-587 SELPQNYQEESN
+587 SELPQNYQEEST
-599 LHVLVRR
+599 LHVLARR
-606 LWQMLMQPQGEDMG
+606 IWQMLMQPQGEDMG

-631 AVLIVLLVL
+631 AVLIVMLVL
-640 YVILS
+640 YGIFS
-645 GLEKYSRMHGS
+645 KKGDEQSH
-656 QEGQMAIQECQNG
+656 IW
-669 NAAQVIFF
+669 NAALVIFF
-677 PFVAVS
+677 PFVIVS
-683 LISLTML
+683 LISLSML

-701 YSMLILGACRAMA
+701 YSMLILGACRAMV
-714 YFKKIGFAPTV
+714 YFKKIGFYPLA
-725 SKCLAPLLG
+725 SKCLAPLLVL
-734 FNLVIMASSSW
+734 NLIVTAISSW
-745 AWTAGFSEIHLINKG
+745 AWTAGFSEIHLLNKG

-765 AQEQVRMEEKGN
+765 AQEQARIEEKGN
-777 TQIWQEVAQNPENR
+777 TLIWQEVSQDPENR

-796 THPFCLQFPCNVECY
+796 THPYCLQFPCNVESY

-854 EWSLDLLRDLIR
+854 EWSLDLLRELIR

-885 DTALPEEEAQKNLE
+885 DTAVPEEEAQNNLE
-899 LFEREYLFYVP
+899 MFEQEYLFYDA

>member
-1 MRNQRKN
+1 MQNQRQN
-8 GRPNAA
+8 GRPDAA
-14 VRLAGLF
+14 VRMAGLF

-47 IHFTESKK
+47 IHFTESKR
-55 MYIEIAILA
+55 MYVEIAILA
-64 VLIFGGLAFLKR
+64 VLIFGGLALLKR
-76 GRSRL
+76 GRSRMY
-81 RWLAAIVLVFAW
+81 WLTAVVLVFSW

-101 VVSAAYLISLLAIG
+101 VVSAMYLISLLAIG
-115 RFLRKQVFFR
+115 RFLRKRVFFR
-125 GRIWEINEKWR
+125 GTVWER
-136 ARRKWEKEEEQKHWK
+136 P
-151 RQNYQNHQ
+151 
-159 NHQDQD
+159 
-165 GEASDWTEYFAVYV
+165 YFSFYM

-190 VYCLLSVF
+190 VYCLLSALGV
-198 GIGKITWMRLIVY
+198 GKIAWMRLSVY
-211 ALGAAALGFDFSS
+211 ALGVAALGFDFSS
-224 ISRLCI
+224 ISCQCI
-230 MGWQKLSWMLD
+230 RGWQTLSWMLD
-241 GRDKVSVH
+241 GRDKVSVQA
-249 VIETEGLASSGTSQE
+249 GSGVSRE
-264 IPLRARCAW
+264 IPRRVRRAW
-273 TLAAGWCVLMI
+273 TLAAGWCALMF

-296 IDTLWYGVRS
+296 FDTLWYGVRS

-353 LWLSVLG
+353 LWLAVLG
-360 IGAMVWNAGLLTLR
+360 IGAMVWNAVLLTGNR
-374 QTRRAESRKPQEL
+374 KHGKESREAGT
-387 KEKKALGS
+387 EKKLTHRS
-395 GVLPGIMAAVLTVS
+395 VLPGIMAAVLTVS

-433 LGCFFQYIHVYESQ
+433 LGCFFQYIHVYENH
-447 KKWAE
+447 W
-452 DQTQTG
+452 
-458 GQNRQAGIRKKGRQ
+458 IF
-472 EVCRERNVSDS
+472 
-483 WMLLS
+483 LS
-488 GAAGS
+488 GAVGS
-493 YLLSLT
+493 YFLSLT

-504 LIFSTAV
+504 LVFSTAV

-525 EREAAADLFRR
+525 ERGAAADLFHHMIRR
-536 MARLIGSL
+536 TGSL
-544 CLPSAALAGIW
+544 CLPFGALAGIW

-581 KYPFAI
+581 KYPFAT
-587 SELPQNYQEESN
+587 SELPQNYQEEST
-599 LHVLVRR
+599 LHVLARR
-606 LWQMLMQPQGEDMG
+606 IWQMLMQPQGEDMG

-631 AVLIVLLVL
+631 AVLIVMLVI
-640 YVILS
+640 YGILS
-645 GLEKYSRMHGS
+645 KRGDEQSH
-656 QEGQMAIQECQNG
+656 IW
-669 NAAQVIFF
+669 NAALVIFF
-677 PFVAVS
+677 PFVIVS
-683 LISLTML
+683 LISLSML

-701 YSMLILGACRAMA
+701 YSMLILGACRAMV
-714 YFKKIGFAPTV
+714 YFKKISFYPLA
-725 SKCLAPLLG
+725 SKCLAPLLVL
-734 FNLVIMASSSW
+734 NLIVTAISSW
-745 AWTAGFSEIHLINKG
+745 AWTAGFSEIHLLNKG

-765 AQEQVRMEEKGN
+765 AQEQARMEEKGN
-777 TQIWQEVAQNPENR
+777 TLIWQEVSQDPENR

-796 THPFCLQFPCNVECY
+796 THPYCLQFPCNVESY

-854 EWSLDLLRDLIR
+854 EWSLDLLRELIR

-873 FFENGNMLARVS
+873 FFENGNMLARGIRHSGAGGRSAEQSGNV
-885 DTALPEEEAQKNLE
+885 
-899 LFEREYLFYVP
+899 
-910 EAQ
+910 

>member
-1 MRNQRKN
+1 MQNQRQN
-8 GRPNAA
+8 GRPDAA
-14 VRLAGLF
+14 VRMAGLF

-47 IHFTESKK
+47 IHFTESKR
-55 MYIEIAILA
+55 MYVEIAILA
-64 VLIFGGLAFLKR
+64 VLIFGGLALLKR
-76 GRSRL
+76 GRSRMY
-81 RWLAAIVLVFAW
+81 WLTAVVLVFFW

-101 VVSAAYLISLLAIG
+101 VVSAVYLISLLAIG

-125 GRIWEINEKWR
+125 GTVWER
-136 ARRKWEKEEEQKHWK
+136 P
-151 RQNYQNHQ
+151 
-159 NHQDQD
+159 
-165 GEASDWTEYFAVYV
+165 YFSFYM

-190 VYCLLSVF
+190 VYCLLSALGV
-198 GIGKITWMRLIVY
+198 GKIAWMRLSVY
-211 ALGAAALGFDFSS
+211 ALGVAALGFDFSS
-224 ISRLCI
+224 ISCQCI
-230 MGWQKLSWMLD
+230 RGWQTLSWMLD

-249 VIETEGLASSGTSQE
+249 VIEAGKQALLFTGRHFWNRKCRNKPAGSGASRE
-264 IPLRARCAW
+264 IPRRVRRAW
-273 TLAAGWCVLMI
+273 TLAAGWCVLMF

-296 IDTLWYGVRS
+296 FDTLWYGVRS

-353 LWLSVLG
+353 LWLAVLG
-360 IGAMVWNAGLLTLR
+360 IGAMVWNAVLLTGN
-374 QTRRAESRKPQEL
+374 RKQET
-387 KEKKALGS
+387 EKKLTYHS
-395 GVLPGIMAAVLTVS
+395 VLPGIMAAVLTIS

-433 LGCFFQYIHVYESQ
+433 LGCFFQYIHVYENH
-447 KKWAE
+447 W
-452 DQTQTG
+452 
-458 GQNRQAGIRKKGRQ
+458 IF
-472 EVCRERNVSDS
+472 
-483 WMLLS
+483 LS

-493 YLLSLT
+493 YFLSLT

-504 LIFSTAV
+504 LVFSTAV

-525 EREAAADLFRR
+525 ERGAAADLFHHIV
-536 MARLIGSL
+536 RLIGSL
-544 CLPSAALAGIW
+544 CLPFGALVGIW

-581 KYPFAI
+581 KYPFAT
-587 SELPQNYQEESN
+587 SELPQNYQEEST
-599 LHVLVRR
+599 LHVLARR
-606 LWQMLMQPQGEDMG
+606 IWQMLMQPQGEDMG

-631 AVLIVLLVL
+631 AVLIVMLVL
-640 YVILS
+640 YGIFS
-645 GLEKYSRMHGS
+645 KKGDEQSH
-656 QEGQMAIQECQNG
+656 IW
-669 NAAQVIFF
+669 NAALVIFF
-677 PFVAVS
+677 PFVIVS
-683 LISLTML
+683 LISLSML

-701 YSMLILGACRAMA
+701 YSMLILGACRAMV
-714 YFKKIGFAPTV
+714 YFKKIGFYPLA
-725 SKCLAPLLG
+725 SKCLAPLLVL
-734 FNLVIMASSSW
+734 NLIVTAISSW
-745 AWTAGFSEIHLINKG
+745 AWTAGFSEIHLLNKG

-765 AQEQVRMEEKGN
+765 AQEQARMEEKGN
-777 TQIWQEVAQNPENR
+777 TLIWQEVSQDPENR

-796 THPFCLQFPCNVECY
+796 THPYCLQFPCNVESY

-854 EWSLDLLRDLIR
+854 EWSLDLLRELIHS
-866 RGSLTDL
+866 GSLTDL

-885 DTALPEEEAQKNLE
+885 DTAVPEEEAQNNLE
-899 LFEREYLFYVP
+899 MFEQEYLFYDA